1 VAGKDLIDLGKY
13 NDPSKFRA
21 PSMFD
26 NAGSVLQQLI
36 NQEVTGLDGTQHA
49 NFDSIVKKYPNISK
63 EIVVALIRQGAN
75 ANTPGIDKVVSLDGV
90 NQAMTAAT
98 AIKKLPS
105 LAEKDK
111 NFLSIV
117 KDAIYGG
124 LKGTTRL
131 GFAALRSPYDYLT
144 TLSRDVYAAS
154 KGEVGI
160 DQILKDVN
168 PSGLVGSSTLLGAL
182 SRDAL
187 DGKGVS
193 TGSGFFISPES
204 RVGKQQAKAMG
215 AYGRIN
221 GQSYTIGRGLLK
233 TVGADP
239 NSTQYKVLSGIVDAT
254 LNVATDPSTWLG
266 PGALKIVKEGSK
278 VKLAYRGLNPKIS
291 RGGYDLAEAKRIAAE
306 ETRLEQ
312 RAANIKDLE
321 ALPSEKEL
329 LKQRSD
335 AVGNIKRDYDN
346 HYLKAED
353 DYKKSTQPKVYKEEK
368 TATDKFQGLVD
379 LLKVSDVTTPAGVGP
394 KFNFIKTNEVND
406 IIYNSIKT
414 GTQPEILDNLTQ
426 LAADEKNTLN
436 AFDGVF
442 VNELP
447 STGIVFGHS
456 GSYEFALK
464 KGIDKEYKIVN
475 LTEDFTDIA
484 GNTKRAAKE
493 INNRFAL
500 HVELE
505 GLRNSLSLFKEET
518 AVFDRINTQ
527 GFADDLLEGSG
538 KQNLGTFL
546 NEVYRLSMEFDKT
559 GGALA
564 KVVGVVSKIWKA
576 DGFANIRAVHGG
588 TGGFVLNPKVL
599 SGKAIDASTVLG
611 RSLNPEEISAAMLD
625 VEKVVQPSE
634 EVIAKAQ
641 AALDSAKT
649 KRSALDQQIR
659 EIKALRKYVEN
670 DPDLAKEILNNPAYT
685 KLKGV
690 MDLEMQ
696 IGKRKHMAELLKADT
711 GLISNVGGTPV
722 ADITKANK
730 YLLGKRFA
738 VVARLIANESSPSRI
753 SRLFGDKLDMDV
765 IRELTDATTADD
777 VLRVLRK
784 NLGLGDTDPS
794 LARSALLKT
803 ATAIES
809 IQPMIKLS
817 APVSQKMLTQVERM
831 ENLLTRTV
839 VRSVIIPLD
848 DLDRLSKE
856 LRNWMATVKVP
867 ENVINDTIDKLVKA
881 TGTNDRSLR
890 TIRSK
895 IIHDSFTAAH
905 VALVNAHGKG
915 DPKLL
920 EALEK
925 MLQTELRP
933 SGATKNLVEQYV
945 LGGTLPGD
953 AAGVLVYGGDEIPM
967 NGAVYAH
974 QFLDSVVRLPDTQP
988 IVRALMKYTKSGPLV
1003 GTQAAIDQFATEAA
1017 SFWKTTQLAFRISY
1031 MLRNVG
1037 EMQFRQYLSG
1047 HDTLLNHPAGYIAML
1062 MADPNG
1068 NAMQKLASI
1077 WAKFENDI
1085 MGNSFKNPQAA
1096 KAATVAIDEHLR
1108 QMSRRVSAG
1117 DARSTD
1123 VKVRMIGKI
1132 YKVIGNTN
1140 ANYHEA
1146 LATSLARFDVDDIM
1160 QLVAK
1165 ADTDVAKN
1173 AIVDKLIA
1181 NETVK
1186 INNFDRTDVLKEI
1199 YEASKVTVQ
1208 NRKVSDFATLFLKDP
1223 KLEFSYDNLN
1233 RENIYNWMFDP
1244 NSTAS
1249 YENALVNLMG
1259 AGEKGI
1265 YIRKLLADGMVV
1277 VPGKKGDEVI
1287 RMPRYRDM
1295 NKYED
1300 MDEADKAFKAQ
1311 LVKHFP
1317 SNEMPGGK
1325 AIYADTKTLLA
1336 AEDKKLKQMVN
1347 TFFEISA
1354 KLENLVNFGP
1364 EYRMAYWD
1372 YIGRYAPSMSVAD
1385 LEKLQENAF
1394 KTLVKIRVPNA
1405 SGKMIAVGKK
1415 HPTISIINRE
1425 IKKRKNDPIKAKGI
1439 MSLDNVN
1446 DTAARKASLYVKDL
1460 FYDANN
1466 QIDAANKLR
1475 LIFPFVQAWGNT
1487 IRKWGELGVQNP
1499 VKVIRFAKGFD
1510 ALTKPGTGA
1519 IYDLTNTNY
1528 DEEQG
1533 FFYKDEFGT
1542 QRFRYP
1548 LSGLFGG
1555 FAGMAQ
1561 GKFPKDAL
1569 NLTAPVQSLNLAFG
1583 SVNPGFPGLGPTI
1596 SSPFLISGKSQA
1608 FGPQWDFMRNIL
1620 FPFGEPGGKGVGALP
1635 QILLPAWLNKSFLY
1649 LINDQTMVERGVK
1662 DWAGYLASTQDYG
1675 DNPFAN
1681 DASRTALFADAE
1693 GMSRWTGLFTALFQ
1707 SIAPATPSQDVLAR
1721 IKTPENKYKFISQTV
1736 LYKAWDEISTANP
1749 GNYPEAIAQF
1759 MDKFGKENILPI
1771 ISGSTKSIT
1780 GTDDAWSFL
1789 NQNPEMAT
1797 KYATKDADVIPYFF
1811 PGGESAVSY
1820 YNWQTA
1826 TSRREK
1832 LSSEEIAAAAEELV
1846 YKSELSQIGKE
1857 QAENTYSDVWYTEQV
1872 IALNKA
1878 YGNAPTSNIIT
1889 GRQEAR
1895 AANVGKALKEEA
1907 FKMSP
1912 IYNEVKEFYAAYD
1925 NAIKQLQF
1933 YKTTA
1938 NPDLGSSAPL
1948 NTRYREELQT
1958 LGTKLMLE
1966 NPAFSRMYYSVFA
1979 NLLKKT
1985 VNK

>member
-1 VAGKDLIDLGKY
+1 MANPLIDLGKY

-21 PSMFD
+21 PGMFD
-26 NAGSVLQQLI
+26 NAGSTLQQLI
-36 NQEVTGLDGTQHA
+36 NQEIAGLDGSQHA
-49 NFDSIVKKYPNISK
+49 NFDSIVKKYPHISK
-63 EIVVALIRQGAN
+63 EIVVSLIRHGAN
-75 ANTPGIDKVVSLDGV
+75 ADTPGIDKVVSLDGV
-90 NQAMTAAT
+90 NQAMSAAT

-105 LAEKDK
+105 LAAKDK
-111 NFLSIV
+111 NFVSTV

-131 GFAALRSPYDYLT
+131 GFAALRTPYDYLT
-144 TLSRDVYAAS
+144 TLGRDVYAAS
-154 KGEVGI
+154 KGELGA
-160 DQILKDVN
+160 DQILKDV
-168 PSGLVGSSTLLGAL
+168 SGAGLFSPTTQLGAL
-182 SRDAL
+182 GRDMFN
-187 DGKGVS
+187 GGGVS

-204 RVGKQQAKAMG
+204 GVGKEQAKAMG

-221 GQSYTIGRGLLK
+221 GQSFTLGRGLLK
-233 TVGADP
+233 TVGANP
-239 NSTQYKVLSGIVDAT
+239 NSTEYKILSGLVDAT

-266 PGALKIVKEGSK
+266 PGAIKIVKEGSK
-278 VKLAYRGLNPKIS
+278 IKLAF
-291 RGGYDLAEAKRIAAE
+291 RGGSLNKTARGGQDLAEAKRISAE

-312 RAANIKDLE
+312 RAADIKDLE

-335 AVGNIKRDYDN
+335 ELGNIKREYDN
-346 HYLKAED
+346 HYMKAED
-353 DYKKSTQPKVYKEEK
+353 AYQKSTQPKVYKEEK
-368 TATDKFQGLVD
+368 TAEAKLQGLSD
-379 LLKVSDVTTPAGVGP
+379 LLKVSDVATPGGVGP
-394 KFNFIKTNEVND
+394 KFNFIESTEINKV
-406 IIYNSIKT
+406 IYDSIKT
-414 GTQPEILDNLTQ
+414 GDQAGILDNLSQ

-447 STGIVFGHS
+447 SNGITFGHS

-464 KGIDKEYKIVN
+464 KGIDKDYKLVN

-493 INNRFAL
+493 INNRLSL

-505 GLRNSLSLFKEET
+505 GLRSSLSIFPEEA
-518 AVFDRINTQ
+518 AVLDRLSTQ
-527 GFADDLLEGSG
+527 GFADDLLEGAG

-546 NEVYRLSMEFDKT
+546 NEAYKLSTEFDKT
-559 GGALA
+559 GGALSQIVNA
-564 KVVGVVSKIWKA
+564 VSKIWKA

-611 RSLNPEEISAAMLD
+611 RSLNPEEVAGAMLD

-641 AALDSAKT
+641 IALDAAKT
-649 KRSALDQQIR
+649 NRAGLDQRIR
-659 EIKALRKYVEN
+659 EVRALRKHVEN
-670 DPDLAKEILNNPAYT
+670 DPELANQILNNPAYT
-685 KLKGV
+685 ELKGV

-696 IGKRKHMAELLKADT
+696 IGKRRHMAELLKADS
-711 GLISNVGGTPV
+711 GLISNIGGTPV

-738 VVARLIANESSPSRI
+738 VIARLVANESSPSKI

-765 IRELTDATTADD
+765 VKELTDAGTADD

-784 NLGLGDTDPS
+784 NLGLGDTDPNI
-794 LARSALLKT
+794 ARSALLK
-803 ATAIES
+803 ANVAIES
-809 IQPMIKLS
+809 LQPIIKLS
-817 APVSQKMLTQVERM
+817 TPINQKMLAGVERM
-831 ENLLTRTV
+831 ENLLTRSV
-839 VRSVIIPLD
+839 VRSVIVPLD
-848 DLDRLSKE
+848 DLDRLAKE
-856 LRNWMATVKVP
+856 LRNWMSVVKVP
-867 ENVINDTIDKLVKA
+867 EVIINDTIDKLVKA
-881 TGTNDRSLR
+881 TGTNSRSLR

-895 IIHDSFTAAH
+895 IIQDSFSAAH
-905 VALVNAHGKG
+905 VAMVNAYAKG

-920 EALEK
+920 EILER
-925 MLQTELRP
+925 ELRA
-933 SGATKNLVEQYV
+933 SGQTKNLVEQYP
-945 LGGTLPGD
+945 LNSSLPGD
-953 AAGVLVYGGDEIPM
+953 VAGVMVHEGKQIDM

-974 QFLDSVVRLPDTQP
+974 QFLDSVVRLPDTKP
-988 IVRALMKYTKSGPLV
+988 IVRAIQNYTKSGPLI
-1003 GTQAAIDQFATEAA
+1003 GTRNALDLFATEAA
-1017 SFWKTTQLAFRISY
+1017 SVWKTTQLAFRVSY

-1068 NAMQKLASI
+1068 NAWQKFAST
-1077 WAKFENDI
+1077 WAKYENDI
-1085 MGNSFKNPQAA
+1085 LGNSFKNPQAA
-1096 KAATVAIDEHLR
+1096 KTATAAIDEHLR
-1108 QMSRRVSAG
+1108 QMGRQVSAG

-1132 YKVIGNTN
+1132 YKIINSAD

-1146 LATSLARFDVDDIM
+1146 LATTLSRFDVDDIM

-1181 NETVK
+1181 NETIK

-1199 YEASKVTVQ
+1199 YDASRVTVQ

-1244 NSTAS
+1244 KSSAS
-1249 YENALVNLMG
+1249 YETALVNIMG
-1259 AGEKGI
+1259 TGEKGI
-1265 YIRKLLADGMVV
+1265 YLRKLLADGVVV
-1277 VPGKKGDEVI
+1277 VPGKKGDEII

-1295 NKYED
+1295 GKYED
-1300 MDEADKAFKAQ
+1300 MDAADKAFKSQ

-1317 SNEMPGGK
+1317 SEAMPGGK
-1325 AIYADTKTLLA
+1325 AIYADTKTLMA
-1336 AEDKKLKQMVN
+1336 AEESKLKQMVN
-1347 TFFEISA
+1347 TFFTISA

-1372 YIGRYAPSMSVAD
+1372 HIGRYAPSMSVAD
-1385 LEKLQENAF
+1385 LETLQKNAF
-1394 KTLVKIRVPNA
+1394 ETLVKIRVPNS
-1405 SGKMIAVGKK
+1405 SGKLIAVGKK

-1425 IKKRKNDPIKAKGI
+1425 IRKRKNDPIKSKGI
-1439 MSLDNVN
+1439 MSIENVN

-1499 VKVIRFAKGFD
+1499 VKVIRFGKSFD
-1510 ALTKPGTGA
+1510 ALTKPGSGA

-1528 DEEQG
+1528 DESQG

-1583 SVNPGFPGLGPTI
+1583 SVNPGFPGLGIAI
-1596 SSPFLISGKSQA
+1596 STPFLMSGKSQA
-1608 FGPQWDFMRNIL
+1608 FGPGWDFMRNIL
-1620 FPFGEPGGKGVGALP
+1620 FPFGEPGSKGVGALT
-1635 QILLPAWLNKSFLY
+1635 QIVLPAWLNKSFLY
-1649 LINDQTMVERGVK
+1649 AINDQTMVERGVK

-1681 DASRTALFADAE
+1681 DSARTKLFADAE

-1707 SIAPATPSQDVLAR
+1707 SIAPATPSQEVLAR
-1721 IKTPENKYKFISQTV
+1721 IKTPENKYNFISQTI

-1749 GNYPEAIAQF
+1749 GNYPEAVAQF

-1771 ISGSTKSIT
+1771 ISGSTKSVT
-1780 GTDDAWSFL
+1780 GTQDAWSFL
-1789 NQNPEMAT
+1789 NKNPEMAS
-1797 KYATKDADVIPYFF
+1797 KYATKDADVVPYFF
-1811 PGGESAVSY
+1811 PGGEAAVSY
-1820 YNWQTA
+1820 YNWQSITG
-1826 TSRREK
+1826 RREK
-1832 LSSEEIAAAAEELV
+1832 LNPEQISAAAEELV
-1846 YKSELSQIGKE
+1846 YKAELSQIGKE
-1857 QAENTYSDVWYTEQV
+1857 QAANAYSDVWYTEQV
-1872 IALNKA
+1872 IALNNK
-1878 YGNAPTSNIIT
+1878 YGNAPTSNVIT

-1895 AANVGKALKEEA
+1895 AAAVGKALKDEA

-1912 IYNEVKEFYAAYD
+1912 IYTETKEFYDSYD
-1925 NAIKQLQF
+1925 NAIKQLQSARV
-1933 YKTTA
+1933 TP
-1938 NPDLGSSAPL
+1938 NPDLGSSFWL
-1948 NTRYREELQT
+1948 NTKYREELQT
-1958 LGTKLMLE
+1958 LGNKLMLE

-1985 VNK
+1985 EK

>member
-1 VAGKDLIDLGKY
+1 VASKDLIDLGKY
-13 NDPSKFRA
+13 NNPSKFRA

-36 NQEVTGLDGTQHA
+36 NQEIAGLDGSQNA
-49 NFDSIVKKYPNISK
+49 NFDSIVKKYPHISK
-63 EIVVALIRQGAN
+63 EIVVSLVRHGAN
-75 ANTPGIDKVVSLDGV
+75 ADTPGIDKVVSLDGV

-105 LAEKDK
+105 LAEKDS
-111 NFLSIV
+111 NFFSNV

-124 LKGTTRL
+124 LKGTTRV
-131 GFAALRSPYDYLT
+131 GFAALRTPYDYLT
-144 TLSRDVYAAS
+144 TLGRDVYAAS
-154 KGEVGI
+154 RGEIGI
-160 DQILKDVN
+160 KDA
-168 PSGLVGSSTLLGAL
+168 LTGSSALGFFSPTTALGAL
-182 SRDAL
+182 GRDVL
-187 DGKGVS
+187 DGGGVS

-221 GQSYTIGRGLLK
+221 GQSFTIGRGLLK
-233 TVGADP
+233 TVGANP
-239 NSTQYKVLSGIVDAT
+239 NSTEYKILSGIVDAT

-266 PGALKIVKEGSK
+266 PGALKVVKEGSR
-278 VKLAYRGLNPKIS
+278 VKLAFRGGSLNKTS
-291 RGGYDLAEAKRIAAE
+291 RGGQDLAEAKRISAE

-312 RAANIKDLE
+312 RAADIKDLD

-335 AVGNIKRDYDN
+335 ALGDIKREYDN
-346 HYLKAED
+346 HYMKAED
-353 DYKKSTQPKVYKEEK
+353 AYKKSTQPKIYKEEK
-368 TATDKFQGLVD
+368 TAEAKLQGLND
-379 LLKVSDVTTPAGVGP
+379 LLEVSDVPTPFGTAP
-394 KFNFIKTNEVND
+394 KVSIEASEVNKV
-406 IIYNSIKT
+406 IYDSIKA
-414 GTQPEILDNLTQ
+414 GDQASILDNLAQ

-436 AFDGVF
+436 AFDGIHL
-442 VNELP
+442 NELP
-447 STGIVFGHS
+447 FEGVTFGSS
-456 GSYEFALK
+456 GTYELAVK
-464 KGIDKEYKIVN
+464 KGTTKKYNIVN

-484 GNTKRAAKE
+484 GDTKRAAKE
-493 INNRFAL
+493 INNRVSL
-500 HVELE
+500 HSQLEEL
-505 GLRNSLSLFKEET
+505 RMFSIFDEEV
-518 AVFDRINTQ
+518 AVFDRLNTQ
-527 GFADDLLEGSG
+527 GFVDDLLEGAG
-538 KQNLGTFL
+538 NQNLGTFL
-546 NEVYRLSMEFDKT
+546 NEVYKLSMEFDKT

-564 KVVGVVSKIWKA
+564 QIVNIVSKIWKV
-576 DGFANIRAVHGG
+576 DGFENIRAVHGG
-588 TGGFVLNPKVL
+588 TGGFVLDPKVL
-599 SGKAIDASTVLG
+599 KGKAIDASTVLG
-611 RSLNPEEISAAMLD
+611 RSLNPQETAAAMLD

-641 AALDSAKT
+641 IELDAAKT
-649 KRSALDQQIR
+649 KRSVLDQQIR

-670 DPDLAKEILNNPAYT
+670 DPDLAKEILNNPEYT

-711 GLISNVGGTPV
+711 GLISGIGGTPV

-765 IRELTDATTADD
+765 VRELTDAGTADD
-777 VLRVLRK
+777 VLRVLRR

-794 LARSALLKT
+794 TARSALLRT
-803 ATAIES
+803 ATAIERV
-809 IQPMIKLS
+809 QPIIKLS
-817 APVSQKMLTQVERM
+817 APVSQKMLAQVERM
-831 ENLLTRTV
+831 ENLLTRVV
-839 VRSVIIPLD
+839 VRSVIVPLD

-867 ENVINDTIDKLVKA
+867 ESVINDTIDKLVKA

-905 VALVNAHGKG
+905 VAMVNAYGKG

-920 EALEK
+920 EELEK
-925 MLQTELRP
+925 MLKTELRP
-933 SGATKNLVEQYV
+933 TGATKNLVNQYV

-953 AAGVLVYGGDEIPM
+953 APGVLVHNGAQIDM
-967 NGAVYAH
+967 NGAVYAS

-988 IVRALMKYTKSGPLV
+988 IIRALMKYTKSGPLI
-1003 GTQAAIDQFATEAA
+1003 GTRAALDIFATEAA
-1017 SFWKTTQLAFRISY
+1017 SVWKTTQLAFRISY

-1062 MADPNG
+1062 LADPNG
-1068 NAMQKLASI
+1068 SAWQKFAAT
-1077 WAKFENDI
+1077 WAKYENDI
-1085 MGNSFKNPQAA
+1085 LGNSFKNPQQA

-1132 YKVIGNTN
+1132 YRVVGNAD

-1146 LATSLARFDVDDIM
+1146 LATSLNRFDVDDIM

-1173 AIVDKLIA
+1173 AIVDQLIA
-1181 NETVK
+1181 NETIR

-1199 YEASKVTVQ
+1199 YEASRIDVQ
-1208 NRKVSDFATLFLKDP
+1208 NRNISDFKALFLKDP
-1223 KLEFSYDNLN
+1223 NLEFSYDNLN
-1233 RENIYNWMFDP
+1233 RENIYNWMFSAD
-1244 NSTAS
+1244 STAS
-1249 YENALVNLMG
+1249 YENALINLMG
-1259 AGEKGI
+1259 TGAKGI
-1265 YIRKLLADGMVV
+1265 YIRKLLADGVVV

-1300 MDEADKAFKAQ
+1300 MDAADKAFKAQ
-1311 LVKHFP
+1311 LVKHF
-1317 SNEMPGGK
+1317 SSEEMPGGK
-1325 AIYADTKTLLA
+1325 ALYADTKTLLA
-1336 AEDKKLKQMVN
+1336 AEESKLKQWVN

-1372 YIGRYAPSMSVAD
+1372 FIGRYAPSMSVAD
-1385 LEKLQENAF
+1385 LEKLQKNAF
-1394 KTLVKIRVPNA
+1394 ETLVKIRVPNS

-1425 IKKRKNDPIKAKGI
+1425 IRKRKSDPIKAKGI
-1439 MSLDNVN
+1439 MSIDDVN
-1446 DTAARKASLYVKDL
+1446 DTAARQASLYVKNL

-1487 IRKWGELGVQNP
+1487 IKKWGELGVQNP
-1499 VKVIRFAKGFD
+1499 VKVIRFGKSYE
-1510 ALTKPGTGA
+1510 ALTKPGSSA

-1533 FFYKDEFGT
+1533 FFYKDEYGT

-1583 SVNPGFPGLGPTI
+1583 SVNPGFPGLGPAI
-1596 SSPFLISGKSQA
+1596 STPFLMTGKSQA
-1608 FGPQWDFMRNIL
+1608 FGPTYDFMRNIL
-1620 FPFGEPGGKGVGALP
+1620 FPFGEPGGKGIGALP

-1675 DNPFAN
+1675 KNPFAD
-1681 DASRTALFADAE
+1681 DAARTKLFADAE
-1693 GMSRWTGLFTALFQ
+1693 GMSRWVGFLTSLFQ

-1721 IKTPENKYKFISQTV
+1721 IKTSDGKYNFISQTV
-1736 LYKAWDEISTANP
+1736 LYKAWDEISKANP
-1749 GNYPEAIAQF
+1749 GNYPEAVAQF

-1780 GTDDAWSFL
+1780 GTQDAWSFL
-1789 NQNPEMAT
+1789 NKNPEMAD
-1797 KYATKDADVIPYFF
+1797 KFATKDADVIPYFF

-1820 YNWQTA
+1820 YNWQNA
-1826 TSRREK
+1826 TGRREK
-1832 LSSEEIAAAAEELV
+1832 LSTEEIAAAAEELV

-1857 QAENTYSDVWYTEQV
+1857 QADNAYSDVWYTEQV
-1872 IALNKA
+1872 IALNKRYDA
-1878 YGNAPTSNIIT
+1878 APTSNIIS
-1889 GRQEAR
+1889 GRQEKR
-1895 AANVGKALKEEA
+1895 AQEIGRALKEKA
-1907 FKMSP
+1907 FEMSP
-1912 IYNEVKEFYAAYD
+1912 IYNETKEFYDAYD
-1925 NAIKQLQF
+1925 NAIKQLQESRV
-1933 YKTTA
+1933 TA
-1938 NPDLGSSAPL
+1938 NPDLGSSFWL
-1948 NTRYREELQT
+1948 NTKYREELQT
-1958 LGTKLMLE
+1958 LGNKLMLD

-1985 VNK
+1985 EDK

>member
-1 VAGKDLIDLGKY
+1 MANKNLIDLGKY

-21 PSMFD
+21 PGIFD
-26 NAGSVLQQLI
+26 NSGSVLQQLI
-36 NQEVTGLDGTQHA
+36 NQEIAGLDGSQHA
-49 NFDSIVKKYPNISK
+49 NFDSIVKKYPHISK
-63 EIVVALIRQGAN
+63 EIVVSLIRHGAN
-75 ANTPGIDKVVSLDGV
+75 ADTPGIDKVVSLDGV

-98 AIKKLPS
+98 AIKKLPA
-105 LAEKDK
+105 LAAKDK
-111 NFLSIV
+111 NFFSTV
-117 KDAIYGG
+117 KDALYGG
-124 LKGTTRL
+124 LKGTTRV
-131 GFAALRSPYDYLT
+131 GFAALRAPYDYLT
-144 TLSRDVYAAS
+144 TLGRDVYAAS
-154 KGEVGI
+154 KGEVGLG
-160 DQILKDVN
+160 QIVKDA
-168 PSGLVGSSTLLGAL
+168 SGAGLFNQSTTFGAL
-182 SRDAL
+182 TRDMF
-187 DGKGVS
+187 DGDGVS

-221 GQSYTIGRGLLK
+221 GQSFTIGRGLLK
-233 TVGADP
+233 TVGANP
-239 NSTQYKVLSGIVDAT
+239 NSTQYKILSGIVDAT

-266 PGALKIVKEGSK
+266 PGALKVVKEGSK
-278 VKLAYRGLNPKIS
+278 VKLAF
-291 RGGYDLAEAKRIAAE
+291 RGGSLNKTARGGQDLAEAKRLAAE
-306 ETRLEQ
+306 ETRLEK
-312 RAANIKDLE
+312 RAADIKDLE
-321 ALPSEKEL
+321 AMPTNKEL

-335 AVGNIKRDYDN
+335 ALGNIKRDYDN

-353 DYKKSTQPKVYKEEK
+353 DYQKATQPKIHKEEK
-368 TATDKFQGLVD
+368 TAEAKLQGLND
-379 LLKVSDVTTPAGVGP
+379 LLKISDVPTLGKVGP
-394 KFNFIKTNEVND
+394 KVSIEADEVNKV
-406 IIYNSIKT
+406 IYDSIKT
-414 GTQPEILDNLTQ
+414 GNQAGILDNLSQ

-436 AFDGVF
+436 AFNGIF

-447 STGIVFGHS
+447 STAVTFGSS
-456 GSYEFALK
+456 GNLEFALK
-464 KGIDKEYKIVN
+464 KGVSREYKIVN

-484 GNTKRAAKE
+484 NNTKKAAKE
-493 INNRFAL
+493 INNRLMF
-500 HVELE
+500 HTKLE
-505 GLRNSLSLFKEET
+505 ELRNGFSLFPEEV
-518 AVFDRINTQ
+518 AVFDRLNTQ
-527 GFADDLLEGSG
+527 GFVDDLIEGSG
-538 KQNLGTFL
+538 RQNLGTFL
-546 NEVYRLSMEFDKT
+546 NEAYTLSMEFDKT
-559 GGALA
+559 GGALTQIV
-564 KVVGVVSKIWKA
+564 KVISKIWKA
-576 DGFANIRAVHGG
+576 DGFENIRAVHGG
-588 TGGFVLNPKVL
+588 TGGYVLNTQVL

-611 RSLNPEEISAAMLD
+611 RSLNPQETAAAMLD
-625 VEKVVQPSE
+625 VERVVQPSE

-641 AALDSAKT
+641 IALDSAKAN
-649 KRSALDQQIR
+649 RAGLDQRIR
-659 EIKALRKYVEN
+659 EVKALRKYVEN
-670 DPDLAKEILNNPAYT
+670 DPELATQILNNPAYT
-685 KLKGV
+685 ELKGV

-696 IGKRKHMAELLKADT
+696 IGKRKHLAEEIKADT
-711 GLISNVGGTPV
+711 GLISHIGGTPV
-722 ADITKANK
+722 ADMTKANK

-738 VVARLIANESSPSRI
+738 VIARLLANESSPSKI
-753 SRLFGDKLDMDV
+753 SRLFNNKLDMDV
-765 IRELTDATTADD
+765 VRELTDATTADD
-777 VLRVLRK
+777 VLRVLRR
-784 NLGLGDTDPS
+784 NLGLGDTDPN
-794 LARSALLKT
+794 LARSALLK
-803 ATAIES
+803 ANVAIES
-809 IQPMIKLS
+809 LQPIIKLS
-817 APVSQKMLTQVERM
+817 TPVSQKMLAGVERM

-839 VRSVIIPLD
+839 VRSVIVPLD

-856 LRNWMATVKVP
+856 LRNWMAVVKVP
-867 ENVINDTIDKLVKA
+867 ESVIDETIDKLVKA
-881 TGTNDRSLR
+881 TGTNSRSLR

-895 IIHDSFTAAH
+895 IIQDSFSAAH
-905 VALVNAHGKG
+905 VAMVNAYGKG

-920 EALEK
+920 EILER
-925 MLQTELRP
+925 ELRA
-933 SGATKNLVEQYV
+933 SGQTKNLVEQYP
-945 LGGTLPGD
+945 LNSSLPSD
-953 AAGVLVYGGDEIPM
+953 VAGVMVHEGNQIPM

-974 QFLDSVVRLPDTQP
+974 QFLDSVVRLPDTKP
-988 IVRALMKYTKSGPLV
+988 IVRAIQNYTKSGPLV
-1003 GTQAAIDQFATEAA
+1003 GTRNALDLFATEAA
-1017 SFWKTTQLAFRISY
+1017 SVWKTTQLAFRVSY

-1062 MADPNG
+1062 LADPNG
-1068 NAMQKLASI
+1068 NAWQKFAST
-1077 WAKFENDI
+1077 WAKYENDI
-1085 MGNSFKNPQAA
+1085 LGNSFKNPQAA

-1132 YKVIGNTN
+1132 YKIINN
-1140 ANYHEA
+1140 MDPNYHEA
-1146 LATSLARFDVDDIM
+1146 LATSLNRFDVDDIM

-1165 ADTDVAKN
+1165 ADTDAAKN

-1181 NETVK
+1181 NETIR
-1186 INNFDRTDVLKEI
+1186 INNFDRTDILKEI
-1199 YEASKVTVQ
+1199 YDASRVNVQ
-1208 NRKVSDFATLFLKDP
+1208 NRKVSDFATLFLKNP

-1244 NSTAS
+1244 NSSAS
-1249 YENALVNLMG
+1249 YETALVNLMG
-1259 AGEKGI
+1259 TGEKGI
-1265 YIRKLLADGMVV
+1265 YIRKLLADGVVV
-1277 VPGKKGDEVI
+1277 VPGKKGNEII

-1295 NKYED
+1295 GKYED
-1300 MDEADKAFKAQ
+1300 MDLADKAFKAQ

-1317 SNEMPGGK
+1317 SEAMPGGK

-1336 AEDKKLKQMVN
+1336 AEESKLKQMVN
-1347 TFFEISA
+1347 AFFEVSA

-1372 YIGRYAPSMSVAD
+1372 HIGRYAPSMSVDD
-1385 LEKLQENAF
+1385 LKALQKNAF
-1394 KTLVKIRVPNA
+1394 KTLVKIRVPNS

-1425 IKKRKNDPIKAKGI
+1425 IRKRQNDPIKAKGV
-1439 MSLDNVN
+1439 MSIDDVN

-1475 LIFPFVQAWGNT
+1475 LIFPFVQAWANT

-1499 VKVIRFAKGFD
+1499 VKVIRFGKSYD
-1510 ALTKPGTGA
+1510 ALTKPGSSA

-1583 SVNPGFPGLGPTI
+1583 SINPGFPGIGPAI
-1596 SSPFLISGKSQA
+1596 STPFLVSGKSQA
-1608 FGPQWDFMRNIL
+1608 FGPGWDFMRDIL
-1620 FPFGEPGGKGVGALP
+1620 FPFGEPGSKGVGALT
-1635 QILLPAWLNKSFLY
+1635 QIVLPAWLNKSFLY
-1649 LINDQTMVERGVK
+1649 AINDQTMVERGVK

-1681 DASRTALFADAE
+1681 DAARTKLFADAE

-1707 SIAPATPSQDVLAR
+1707 SIAPATPSQDVLAAV
-1721 IKTPENKYKFISQTV
+1721 KTPEGKYNFVSQTV
-1736 LYKAWDEISTANP
+1736 LYKAWDEISKANP
-1749 GNYPEAIAQF
+1749 GNYPEAVAQF

-1789 NQNPEMAT
+1789 NKNPKIAE
-1797 KYATKDADVIPYFF
+1797 KYATKDADVVPYFF
-1811 PGGESAVSY
+1811 PGGEAAVSY
-1820 YNWQTA
+1820 YNWQNT
-1826 TSRREK
+1826 TGRREK
-1832 LSSEEIAAAAEELV
+1832 LSTEEIAAAAEELV
-1846 YKSELSQIGKE
+1846 YKSELSQISRE

-1872 IALNKA
+1872 IALNKR
-1878 YGNAPTSNIIT
+1878 YGNAPTSNVIT

-1912 IYNEVKEFYAAYD
+1912 IYSETKEFYAAYN
-1925 NAIKQLQF
+1925 NAIEQLQSARV
-1933 YKTTA
+1933 TP
-1938 NPDLGSSAPL
+1938 NPDLGSSFWL
-1948 NTRYREELQT
+1948 NTKYREELQT
-1958 LGTKLMLE
+1958 LGNELMLQ

-1985 VNK
+1985 ETK

>member
-1 VAGKDLIDLGKY
+1 MAGKDLIDLGKY

-26 NAGSVLQQLI
+26 NPGSVLQQLI
-36 NQEVTGLDGTQHA
+36 NQEIAGLDGSQHA
-49 NFDSIVKKYPNISK
+49 NFDSIIKKYPHISK

-111 NFLSIV
+111 NFLSTV

-124 LKGTTRL
+124 LKGTTRV
-131 GFAALRSPYDYLT
+131 GFAALRTPYDYLT
-144 TLSRDVYAAS
+144 TIGRNAYAMTQGE
-154 KGEVGI
+154 KGAGEAFI
-160 DQILKDVN
+160 KDIN
-168 PSGLVGSSTLLGAL
+168 PLTMLTGESTTLGAL
-182 SRDAL
+182 GRDMF
-187 DGKGVS
+187 DGDGVS

-221 GQSYTIGRGLLK
+221 GQSFTIGRGLLK

-239 NSTQYKVLSGIVDAT
+239 NSTQYKILSGIVDAT

-266 PGALKIVKEGSK
+266 PGALKVVKEGSK
-278 VKLAYRGLNPKIS
+278 VKLAFRGLNPKIS

-306 ETRLEQ
+306 ETRLER
-312 RAANIKDLE
+312 RAADIKDLE

-329 LKQRSD
+329 LKQRSNALGD
-335 AVGNIKRDYDN
+335 IKRDYDN
-346 HYLKAED
+346 HYMKAED
-353 DYKKSTQPKVYKEEK
+353 AYKKSTQPKVYKEEK
-368 TATDKFQGLVD
+368 TAAAKLQGLND
-379 LLKVSDVTTPAGVGP
+379 LLKISDVPTPGGVGP
-394 KFNFIKTNEVND
+394 KVGIQANEVND
-406 IIYNSIKT
+406 VIYNSIKS
-414 GTQPEILDNLTQ
+414 GSQAGILDNLTQ

-436 AFDGVF
+436 AFDGIF

-447 STGIVFGHS
+447 STGVTFGSS
-456 GSYEFALK
+456 GSYEFAVK
-464 KGIDKEYKIVN
+464 KGISKEYKIVD
-475 LTEDFTDIA
+475 LAEDFTEIA
-484 GNTKRAAKE
+484 GNNKRAARE
-493 INNRFAL
+493 MNNRLAL
-500 HVELE
+500 HTELE
-505 GLRNSLSLFKEET
+505 KLRNGLSLFEEEV
-518 AVFDRINTQ
+518 AVFDRLNTQ
-527 GFADDLLEGSG
+527 GFVDDLIEGSG
-538 KQNLGTFL
+538 RLNLGTFL
-546 NEVYRLSMEFDKT
+546 NEVYKVSMEFDKT

-564 KVVGVVSKIWKA
+564 QIVNVVSKIWKA
-576 DGFANIRAVHGG
+576 DGFANIRSVHGG

-611 RSLNPEEISAAMLD
+611 KSLNPQEAAAAMLD

-641 AALDSAKT
+641 IALDGAKT
-649 KRSALDQQIR
+649 KRDGLDQQIR

-670 DPDLAKEILNNPAYT
+670 DPDLAKEILNNPEYT

-696 IGKRKHMAELLKADT
+696 IGKRRHMAELLKADT
-711 GLISNVGGTPV
+711 GLISGIGGTPV

-765 IRELTDATTADD
+765 VRELTDAGTADD
-777 VLRVLRK
+777 VLRVLRR

-794 LARSALLKT
+794 LARSALLK
-803 ATAIES
+803 ANVAIES
-809 IQPMIKLS
+809 MQPIIKLS
-817 APVSQKMLTQVERM
+817 TPVSQKMLAQVERM
-831 ENLLTRTV
+831 ENALTRVV
-839 VRSVIIPLD
+839 VRSVILPLD
-848 DLDRLSKE
+848 DLDRLSKG
-856 LRNWMATVKVP
+856 LRDWMSVVKIP
-867 ENVINDTIDKLVKA
+867 ENIIDETIDELVKA
-881 TGTNDRSLR
+881 TGTTTRSVKA
-890 TIRSK
+890 IRSK
-895 IIHDSFTAAH
+895 IVQDAFTKAH
-905 VALVNAHGKG
+905 VELVNRHAKG
-915 DPKLL
+915 NPELL
-920 EALEK
+920 KILEDQMRIAGDVK
-925 MLQTELRP
+925 NIDTKYIFDSKIPADRQGVMISDGTTHEMI
-933 SGATKNLVEQYV
+933 GA
-945 LGGTLPGD
+945 
-953 AAGVLVYGGDEIPM
+953 A
-967 NGAVYAH
+967 YAH
-974 QFLDSVVRLPDTQP
+974 QFLDSVVRLPDTKP
-988 IVRALMKYTKSGPLV
+988 IVRALERYMKAGPLV
-1003 GTQAAIDQFATEAA
+1003 DARANGKAFADEVA
-1017 SFWKTTQLAFRISY
+1017 SVWKTTQLAFRISY

-1047 HDTLLNHPAGYIAML
+1047 HDTLLNHPIGYIAML

-1068 NAMQKLASI
+1068 SAWQKFAST
-1077 WAKFENDI
+1077 WAKYENDI
-1085 MGNSFKNPQAA
+1085 LGNSFKNPQAA

-1123 VKVRMIGKI
+1123 VKVRMIGRI
-1132 YKVIGNTN
+1132 YKVIKNSD

-1165 ADTDVAKN
+1165 ADTDAAKN

-1181 NETVK
+1181 NEVVK
-1186 INNFDRTDVLKEI
+1186 INNVDRTDILKEI
-1199 YEASKVTVQ
+1199 YEASRVTVQ
-1208 NRKVSDFATLFLKDP
+1208 NRKVSDFATLFLINP

-1244 NSTAS
+1244 NSAAS

-1259 AGEKGI
+1259 TGEKGI
-1265 YIRKLLADGMVV
+1265 YIRKLLADGVVV

-1300 MDEADKAFKAQ
+1300 MDAADKAFKAQ
-1311 LVKHFP
+1311 LVKHFTP
-1317 SNEMPGGK
+1317 EEMPGGR
-1325 AIYADTKTLLA
+1325 AIYADTKTLMA
-1336 AEDKKLKQMVN
+1336 AEGKQLQNAVN
-1347 TFFEISA
+1347 AFFEISA

-1372 YIGRYAPSMSVAD
+1372 YIGRYAPAMSVAD
-1385 LEKLQENAF
+1385 LYTLQANAF
-1394 KTLVKIRVPNA
+1394 KTLAKIKV
-1405 SGKMIAVGKK
+1405 SGKVVGKK
-1415 HPTISIINRE
+1415 HPTLSIINRE
-1425 IKKRKNDPIKAKGI
+1425 IRKRENDPIKSKGI
-1439 MSLDNVN
+1439 MSIDNVN
-1446 DTAARKASLYVKDL
+1446 DTAARQASLYVKDL
-1460 FYDANN
+1460 FYNANN

-1499 VKVIRFAKGFD
+1499 TKVIRFAKGFD
-1510 ALTKPGTGA
+1510 SLTKPGSGA

-1555 FAGMAQ
+1555 FAGMTQ

-1583 SVNPGFPGLGPTI
+1583 SVNPGFPGLGPAI
-1596 SSPFLISGKSQA
+1596 STPFLISGKSQA
-1608 FGPQWDFMRNIL
+1608 FGPTYDWMRDIL
-1620 FPFGEPGGKGVGALP
+1620 FPFGEPGGKGVGGLP
-1635 QILLPAWLNKSFLY
+1635 QILLPAWFNKSFLY

-1693 GMSRWTGLFTALFQ
+1693 SMSRWVGLLTSLFQ

-1721 IKTPENKYKFISQTV
+1721 IKTPENKYNFISQTV
-1736 LYKAWDEISTANP
+1736 LYKAWDEISKANP
-1749 GNYPEAIAQF
+1749 GNYPEAVAQF

-1780 GTDDAWSFL
+1780 GTEDAWSFL
-1789 NQNPEMAT
+1789 NKNPQMAD

-1811 PGGESAVSY
+1811 PGGETAVSY
-1820 YNWQTA
+1820 YNWQSA
-1826 TSRREK
+1826 TGRREK
-1832 LSSEEIAAAAEELV
+1832 LSTEEIAAAAEELV
-1846 YKSELSQIGKE
+1846 YKLELSQIGKE

-1872 IALNKA
+1872 IALNKV
-1878 YGNAPTSNIIT
+1878 YGNAPTSNVIT

-1912 IYNEVKEFYAAYD
+1912 IYSETKEFYAAY
-1925 NAIKQLQF
+1925 NHAMQQLSINRV
-1933 YKTTA
+1933 TP

-1948 NTRYREELQT
+1948 NTRYREELQL
-1958 LGTKLMLE
+1958 LGNKLMLE

>member
-1 VAGKDLIDLGKY
+1 MANPLIDLGKY

-36 NQEVTGLDGTQHA
+36 NQEIAGLDGSQNS
-49 NFDSIVKKYPNISK
+49 NFDSIVKKYPHISK
-63 EIVVALIRQGAN
+63 EIVVSLVRHGAN

-105 LAEKDK
+105 LAEKDS
-111 NFLSIV
+111 NFFSNV

-124 LKGTTRL
+124 IKGTTRV
-131 GFAALRSPYDYLT
+131 GFAALRTPYDYLT
-144 TLSRDVYAAS
+144 TLGRDVYAAS
-154 KGEVGI
+154 KGEIGAKEV
-160 DQILKDVN
+160 LKDA
-168 PSGLVGSSTLLGAL
+168 SGLGLFSPTTTFGAL
-182 SRDAL
+182 GRDIL
-187 DGKGVS
+187 DGGGVD

-221 GQSYTIGRGLLK
+221 GQSFTIGRGLLK
-233 TVGADP
+233 TVGANP
-239 NSTQYKVLSGIVDAT
+239 NSTEYKILSGIVDAT

-266 PGALKIVKEGSK
+266 PGALKIVKEGNK
-278 VKLAYRGLNPKIS
+278 AKLAFRGGSLNKTS
-291 RGGYDLAEAKRIAAE
+291 RGGQDLAEAKRISAE
-306 ETRLEQ
+306 ETRLKQ
-312 RAANIKDLE
+312 RAADIKDLE
-321 ALPSEKEL
+321 ELPTEKEL

-335 AVGNIKRDYDN
+335 ALGNIKRDYDN
-346 HYLKAED
+346 HYMKAED
-353 DYKKSTQPKVYKEEK
+353 AYKKSTQPKVYKEEK
-368 TATDKFQGLVD
+368 TAEAKLQGLND
-379 LLKVSDVTTPAGVGP
+379 LLEVSDVRTPFGLAP
-394 KFNFIKTNEVND
+394 KVSIEANEVNKV
-406 IIYNSIKT
+406 IYDSIKA
-414 GTQPEILDNLTQ
+414 GNQAGILDNLAQ

-436 AFDGVF
+436 AFDGIHL
-442 VNELP
+442 NELP
-447 STGIVFGHS
+447 FEGVTFGSS
-456 GSYEFALK
+456 GTYEFAVK
-464 KGIDKEYKIVN
+464 KGITKKYNIVN

-484 GNTKRAAKE
+484 GDTKRAAKE
-493 INNRFAL
+493 INNR
-500 HVELE
+500 
-505 GLRNSLSLFKEET
+505 LSLHSQLEELRMFSIFDEEV
-518 AVFDRINTQ
+518 AVFDRLNTQ
-527 GFADDLLEGSG
+527 GFVDDLLEGAG
-538 KQNLGTFL
+538 NQNLGTFL
-546 NEVYRLSMEFDKT
+546 NEVYKLSMEFDKT

-564 KVVGVVSKIWKA
+564 GIVSIVSKIWKV
-576 DGFANIRAVHGG
+576 DGFENVRAVHGG

-611 RSLNPEEISAAMLD
+611 RSLNPQETAAAMLD

-641 AALDSAKT
+641 IALDAAKT
-649 KRSALDQQIR
+649 KRSGLDQQIR

-670 DPDLAKEILNNPAYT
+670 DPELANEILNNPAYT

-711 GLISNVGGTPV
+711 GLISGIGGTPV

-765 IRELTDATTADD
+765 VRELTDAGTADD
-777 VLRVLRK
+777 VLRVLRR

-794 LARSALLKT
+794 TARSALLKT
-803 ATAIES
+803 ATAIERV
-809 IQPMIKLS
+809 QPMIKLS
-817 APVSQKMLTQVERM
+817 APVSQKMLAQVERM
-831 ENLLTRTV
+831 ENALTRVV
-839 VRSVIIPLD
+839 VRSVIVPLD

-856 LRNWMATVKVP
+856 LRNWMSTVKVP
-867 ENVINDTIDKLVKA
+867 ESVINDTIDKLVKA

-905 VALVNAHGKG
+905 VAMVNAYGKG

-920 EALEK
+920 EKLET
-925 MLQTELRP
+925 MLKTELRP
-933 SGATKNLVEQYV
+933 TGATKNLVNQYV
-945 LGGTLPGD
+945 LGGVLPGD
-953 AAGVLVYGGDEIPM
+953 APGVLVHNAKQIDM
-967 NGAVYAH
+967 NGAVYAS

-988 IVRALMKYTKSGPLV
+988 IVRALMKYTKSGPLI
-1003 GTQAAIDQFATEAA
+1003 GTQAALDIFATEAA
-1017 SFWKTTQLAFRISY
+1017 SVWKTTQLAFRISY

-1062 MADPNG
+1062 LADPNG
-1068 NAMQKLASI
+1068 SAWQKFAAT
-1077 WAKFENDI
+1077 WAKYENDI
-1085 MGNSFKNPQAA
+1085 LGNSFKNPQQA

-1132 YKVIGNTN
+1132 YRVVGNAD

-1146 LATSLARFDVDDIM
+1146 LATSLNRFDVDDIM

-1173 AIVDKLIA
+1173 AIVDQLIA
-1181 NETVK
+1181 NETIR

-1199 YEASKVTVQ
+1199 YDASRVDLQ
-1208 NRKVSDFATLFLKDP
+1208 NRNISDFAALFLKDP

-1233 RENIYNWMFDP
+1233 RENIYNWMFSAD
-1244 NSTAS
+1244 SSAS

-1259 AGEKGI
+1259 TGAKGI
-1265 YIRKLLADGMVV
+1265 YIRKLLADGVVV

-1300 MDEADKAFKAQ
+1300 MDAADKAFKAQ
-1311 LVKHFP
+1311 LVKHF
-1317 SNEMPGGK
+1317 SSDEMPGGK
-1325 AIYADTKTLLA
+1325 ALYADTKTLLA
-1336 AEDKKLKQMVN
+1336 AEESKLKQMVN
-1347 TFFEISA
+1347 AFFEISA
-1354 KLENLVNFGP
+1354 RLENLVNFGP

-1372 YIGRYAPSMSVAD
+1372 FIGRYAPSMSVAD
-1385 LEKLQENAF
+1385 LEKLQKNAF
-1394 KTLVKIRVPNA
+1394 ETLVKIRVPNS

-1425 IKKRKNDPIKAKGI
+1425 IRKRKDDPIKAKGI
-1439 MSLDNVN
+1439 MSINDVN
-1446 DTAARKASLYVKDL
+1446 DTAARQASLYVKNL

-1487 IRKWGELGVQNP
+1487 IKKWGELGVQNP
-1499 VKVIRFAKGFD
+1499 VKVIRFGKSYD
-1510 ALTKPGTGA
+1510 ALTKPGSGA

-1533 FFYKDEFGT
+1533 FFYKDEYGT

-1583 SVNPGFPGLGPTI
+1583 SVNPGFPGLGPAI
-1596 SSPFLISGKSQA
+1596 STPFLMTGKSQA
-1608 FGPQWDFMRNIL
+1608 FGPTYDFMRNIL
-1620 FPFGEPGGKGVGALP
+1620 FPFGEPGGKGIGALP

-1675 DNPFAN
+1675 DNPFA
-1681 DASRTALFADAE
+1681 DDTARTKLFADAE
-1693 GMSRWTGLFTALFQ
+1693 GMSRWVGFLTSLFQ

-1721 IKTPENKYKFISQTV
+1721 IKTSDGKYNFISQTV
-1736 LYKAWDEISTANP
+1736 LYKAWDEISKANP
-1749 GNYPEAIAQF
+1749 GNYPEAVAQF

-1780 GTDDAWSFL
+1780 GTQDAWSFL
-1789 NQNPEMAT
+1789 NKNPEMAD
-1797 KYATKDADVIPYFF
+1797 KFATKDADVIPYFF

-1820 YNWQTA
+1820 YNWQNA
-1826 TSRREK
+1826 TGRREK
-1832 LSSEEIAAAAEELV
+1832 LSTEEIAAAAEELI

-1857 QAENTYSDVWYTEQV
+1857 QADNAYSDVWYTGQV
-1872 IALNKA
+1872 IALNKRYDA
-1878 YGNAPTSNIIT
+1878 APTSNIIS
-1889 GRQEAR
+1889 GRQEKR
-1895 AANVGKALKEEA
+1895 AQEIGRALKEKA
-1907 FKMSP
+1907 FEMSP
-1912 IYNEVKEFYAAYD
+1912 IYSETKEFSAAYD
-1925 NAIKQLQF
+1925 NAMKQLSDARV
-1933 YKTTA
+1933 TP
-1938 NPDLGSSAPL
+1938 NPDLGSSFWL
-1948 NTRYREELQT
+1948 NTKYREELQT
-1958 LGTKLMLE
+1958 LGNKLMLE

-1985 VNK
+1985 EDK

>member
-13 NDPSKFRA
+13 SDPSKFRA
-21 PSMFD
+21 PGMFD

-36 NQEVTGLDGTQHA
+36 NQEVAGLDGSQHA
-49 NFDSIVKKYPNISK
+49 NFDSIVKKYPHLSK
-63 EIVVALIRQGAN
+63 EIVVSLIRQGAN
-75 ANTPGIDKVVSLDGV
+75 ADTPGIDKIVSLDGV
-90 NQAMTAAT
+90 NQALTAAT

-111 NFLSIV
+111 NFLSTV

-124 LKGTTRL
+124 LKGTTRV
-131 GFAALRSPYDYLT
+131 GFAALRTPYDYLT
-144 TLSRDVYAAS
+144 TLGRDVYAAS
-154 KGEVGI
+154 KGEVGLG
-160 DQILKDVN
+160 QIVKDA
-168 PSGLVGSSTLLGAL
+168 SGAGLFNQSTTLGAL
-182 SRDAL
+182 GRDMF
-187 DGKGVS
+187 DGNGVS

-221 GQSYTIGRGLLK
+221 GQSFTIGRGLLK
-233 TVGADP
+233 TVGANP
-239 NSTQYKVLSGIVDAT
+239 NSTQYKILSGIVDAT

-266 PGALKIVKEGSK
+266 PGALKVVKEGSK
-278 VKLAYRGLNPKIS
+278 VKLAF
-291 RGGYDLAEAKRIAAE
+291 RGGSLNKTARGGQDLAEAKRIAAE

-312 RAANIKDLE
+312 RAADIKDLE

-335 AVGNIKRDYDN
+335 ALGNIKRDYDN
-346 HYLKAED
+346 HYMKAED
-353 DYKKSTQPKVYKEEK
+353 AYQKSTQPKIYKEEK
-368 TATDKFQGLVD
+368 TAEAKLQGLND
-379 LLKVSDVTTPAGVGP
+379 LLKVSDVPTPNGVGP
-394 KFNFIKTNEVND
+394 KVGIEAAEVNKV
-406 IIYNSIKT
+406 IYDSIRA
-414 GTQPEILDNLTQ
+414 GDQAGILDNLSQ

-436 AFDGVF
+436 AFDGIF

-447 STGIVFGHS
+447 SAGVTFGHS

-464 KGIDKEYKIVN
+464 KGTTREYKIVN

-484 GNTKRAAKE
+484 DNTKRAAKE
-493 INNRFAL
+493 INNRLAL

-505 GLRNSLSLFKEET
+505 GLRTSLSVFPEEI
-518 AVFDRINTQ
+518 AVFDRLNTQ
-527 GFADDLLEGSG
+527 GFVDDLLEGSG
-538 KQNLGTFL
+538 RQNLGTFL
-546 NEVYRLSMEFDKT
+546 NEVYTLSMEFDKT

-564 KVVGVVSKIWKA
+564 QIVKAVSKIWKA
-576 DGFANIRAVHGG
+576 DGFENIRAIHGG
-588 TGGFVLNPKVL
+588 TGGYVLNPKVV

-611 RSLNPEEISAAMLD
+611 RSLNPQEAAAAMLD

-641 AALDSAKT
+641 MAVDAAKAN
-649 KRSALDQQIR
+649 RAGLDQRIR
-659 EIKALRKYVEN
+659 EIRALRKYVEN
-670 DPDLAKEILNNPAYT
+670 DPDLAKEILNNPAYAE
-685 KLKGV
+685 LKGV

-696 IGKRKHMAELLKADT
+696 IGTRRHMAELLKADT
-711 GLISNVGGTPV
+711 GLVSHVGGTPV

-765 IRELTDATTADD
+765 VRELTDAGTADD
-777 VLRVLRK
+777 VLRVLRR

-794 LARSALLKT
+794 IARSALLKT
-803 ATAIES
+803 NVAIENL
-809 IQPMIKLS
+809 QPMIKLS
-817 APVSQKMLTQVERM
+817 TPVNQKILAGVERM

-839 VRSVIIPLD
+839 VRSVIVPLD

-856 LRNWMATVKVP
+856 LRNWMSTVKVP
-867 ENVINDTIDKLVKA
+867 ENVIDDTIDKLVKA

-905 VALVNAHGKG
+905 VALVNKYGKG

-933 SGATKNLVEQYV
+933 SGATKNLVNQYV

-988 IVRALMKYTKSGPLV
+988 IVRALLKYTKSGPLV
-1003 GTQAAIDQFATEAA
+1003 GTQAAIDQFATEVA
-1017 SFWKTTQLAFRISY
+1017 SVWKTTQLAFRISY

-1068 NAMQKLASI
+1068 NAMQKLAST
-1077 WAKFENDI
+1077 WAKYENDI
-1085 MGNSFKNPQAA
+1085 LGNSFKDPQAA
-1096 KAATVAIDEHLR
+1096 KEATIAIDEHLR

-1165 ADTDVAKN
+1165 ADTQVAKD

-1181 NETVK
+1181 NESVK
-1186 INNFDRTDVLKEI
+1186 INNFDRTDILKEI
-1199 YEASKVTVQ
+1199 YDASRVDVQ
-1208 NRKVSDFATLFLKDP
+1208 NRNISDFKTLFLKDP
-1223 KLEFSYDNLN
+1223 NLEFSYDNLN

-1259 AGEKGI
+1259 TGAKGI
-1265 YIRKLLADGMVV
+1265 YIRKLLADGVVV

-1300 MDEADKAFKAQ
+1300 MDAADKAFKAQ
-1311 LVKHFP
+1311 LVKHFT
-1317 SNEMPGGK
+1317 SEEMPGGK

-1372 YIGRYAPSMSVAD
+1372 YIGRYAPAMSVAD
-1385 LEKLQENAF
+1385 LEKLQKNAF
-1394 KTLVKIRVPNA
+1394 ETLVKIRVPNS
-1405 SGKMIAVGKK
+1405 SGKLIAVGKK

-1425 IKKRKNDPIKAKGI
+1425 IRKRKNDPIKAKGV
-1439 MSLDNVN
+1439 MSIDDVN

-1510 ALTKPGTGA
+1510 SLTKPGSGA
-1519 IYDLTNTNY
+1519 IYDLTNTKY

-1583 SVNPGFPGLGPTI
+1583 SVNPGFPGLGPAI
-1596 SSPFLISGKSQA
+1596 STPFMISGKSQA
-1608 FGPQWDFMRNIL
+1608 FGPGYDWMRNIL
-1620 FPFGEPGGKGVGALP
+1620 FPFGEPGQKGIGAPL
-1635 QILLPAWLNKSFLY
+1635 QIALPAWLNKSILY
-1649 LINDQTMVERGVK
+1649 LINDQTIVERGVK

-1681 DASRTALFADAE
+1681 DAARTKLFADAE
-1693 GMSRWTGLFTALFQ
+1693 GMSRWVGLLTSLFQ
-1707 SIAPATPSQDVLAR
+1707 SIAPATPSQEVLAAV
-1721 IKTPENKYKFISQTV
+1721 KTPEGKYNFVSQTV
-1736 LYKAWDEISTANP
+1736 LYKAWDEISKANP
-1749 GNYPEAIAQF
+1749 GNYPEAVAQF

-1789 NQNPEMAT
+1789 NKNPEMVT

-1811 PGGESAVSY
+1811 PGGEAAVAY
-1820 YNWQTA
+1820 YNWQSA

-1832 LSSEEIAAAAEELV
+1832 LSTEEIASAAEELV
-1846 YKSELSQIGKE
+1846 YKSELAQIGKE
-1857 QAENTYSDVWYTEQV
+1857 QADNTYSDVWYTQQV

-1878 YGNAPTSNIIT
+1878 YGNAPTSNVIT

-1895 AANVGKALKEEA
+1895 AASIGKALKEEA

-1912 IYNEVKEFYAAYD
+1912 IYTEVKEFYAAYD
-1925 NAIKQLQF
+1925 NAIKQLQDARV
-1933 YKTTA
+1933 TP
-1938 NPDLGSSAPL
+1938 NPDLGSSFWL
-1948 NTRYREELQT
+1948 NTKYREELQT
-1958 LGTKLMLE
+1958 LGNKLMLD

-1985 VNK
+1985 DK

>member
-21 PSMFD
+21 PGMFD

-36 NQEVTGLDGTQHA
+36 NQEVAGLDGSQHA
-49 NFDSIVKKYPNISK
+49 NFDSIIKKYPNMSK
-63 EIVVALIRQGAN
+63 EIVVALIKQGAN

-98 AIKKLPS
+98 AMKKLPS

-111 NFLSIV
+111 NFLSTV

-124 LKGTTRL
+124 LKGTTRV
-131 GFAALRSPYDYLT
+131 GFAALRTPYDYLT

-154 KGEVGI
+154 KGEIGAG
-160 DQILKDVN
+160 QILKDANVL
-168 PSGLVGSSTLLGAL
+168 GLPNQSTTLGAL
-182 SRDAL
+182 ARDMF

-215 AYGRIN
+215 AFGRIN

-239 NSTQYKVLSGIVDAT
+239 NSTQYKILSGIVDAT

-266 PGALKIVKEGSK
+266 PGALKVVKEGSK
-278 VKLAYRGLNPKIS
+278 VKLAFRGGSLNKTS
-291 RGGYDLAEAKRIAAE
+291 RGGQDLAEAKRIAAE
-306 ETRLEQ
+306 ETRLER
-312 RAANIKDLE
+312 RAADIKDLE

-346 HYLKAED
+346 HYMKAED
-353 DYKKSTQPKVYKEEK
+353 AYKKSTQPKVYKEEK
-368 TATDKFQGLVD
+368 TAAAKLQGLND
-379 LLKVSDVTTPAGVGP
+379 LLKISDVPTPGGVGP
-394 KFNFIKTNEVND
+394 KAGIQANEVND
-406 IIYNSIKT
+406 VIYNSIKS
-414 GTQPEILDNLTQ
+414 GSQAGILDNLTQ

-436 AFDGVF
+436 AFDGIF

-447 STGIVFGHS
+447 STGVTFGHS
-456 GSYEFALK
+456 GTFEFAVK
-464 KGIDKEYKIVN
+464 KGISKEYKIVDLAEN
-475 LTEDFTDIA
+475 FADIA

-493 INNRFAL
+493 INNRLAL
-500 HVELE
+500 HTELE
-505 GLRNSLSLFKEET
+505 GLRNGLSLFKEEA
-518 AVFDRINTQ
+518 AVFDRLNTQ
-527 GFADDLLEGSG
+527 GFVDDLLEGSG
-538 KQNLGTFL
+538 KLNLGTFL
-546 NEVYRLSMEFDKT
+546 NEAYTLSMEFDKT

-564 KVVGVVSKIWKA
+564 QIVSVVSKIWKA

-611 RSLNPEEISAAMLD
+611 RSLNPQEAAAAMLD

-641 AALDSAKT
+641 IALDSAKT
-649 KRSALDQQIR
+649 KRDGLDQQIR

-711 GLISNVGGTPV
+711 GLISGIGGTPV
-722 ADITKANK
+722 ADMTKANK

-765 IRELTDATTADD
+765 VRELTDAGTADD
-777 VLRVLRK
+777 VLSILRK
-784 NLGLGDTDPS
+784 NLGMGNTDPS

-803 ATAIES
+803 ATAIEN

-817 APVSQKMLTQVERM
+817 APVSQKMLAGVERM
-831 ENLLTRTV
+831 ENALTRVV
-839 VRSVIIPLD
+839 VRSVIVPLD

-856 LRNWMATVKVP
+856 LRNWMSTVKIP
-867 ENVINDTIDKLVKA
+867 ESVINDTIDKLVKA
-881 TGTNDRSLR
+881 TGTNARSLR

-905 VALVNAHGKG
+905 VALVNAYGKG

-920 EALEK
+920 EKLET
-925 MLQTELRP
+925 MLKTELRP
-933 SGATKNLVEQYV
+933 SGATKNLVNQYV
-945 LGGTLPGD
+945 LGGVLPGD
-953 AAGVLVYGGDEIPM
+953 AAGVLVSGGKPIEM

-1003 GTQAAIDQFATEAA
+1003 GTQAAIDIFATEVA
-1017 SFWKTTQLAFRISY
+1017 SVWKTTQLAFRISY

-1068 NAMQKLASI
+1068 NAMQKLAST
-1077 WAKFENDI
+1077 WAKYENDI

-1108 QMSRRVSAG
+1108 MMSRQISAG

-1181 NETVK
+1181 NESVR

-1199 YEASKVTVQ
+1199 YDASRVTVQ
-1208 NRKVSDFATLFLKDP
+1208 NRKVSDFAALFLKNP

-1244 NSTAS
+1244 KSTAS

-1265 YIRKLLADGMVV
+1265 YIRKLLADGVVV

-1300 MDEADKAFKAQ
+1300 MDAADKAFKAQ
-1311 LVKHFP
+1311 LVKHFT
-1317 SNEMPGGK
+1317 SEEMPGGK

-1336 AEDKKLKQMVN
+1336 AEDSKLKQMVN

-1372 YIGRYAPSMSVAD
+1372 YIGRYAPAMSVAD

-1394 KTLVKIRVPNA
+1394 ETLVKIRVPNA

-1425 IKKRKNDPIKAKGI
+1425 IRKRKDDPIKAKGL
-1439 MSLDNVN
+1439 MSIDDVN

-1460 FYDANN
+1460 FYNANN

-1510 ALTKPGTGA
+1510 SLTKPGSGA
-1519 IYDLTNTNY
+1519 IYDITNTNY
-1528 DEEQG
+1528 DESQG

-1583 SVNPGFPGLGPTI
+1583 SVNPGFPGLGPAI
-1596 SSPFLISGKSQA
+1596 STPFLVSGKSQA
-1608 FGPQWDFMRNIL
+1608 FGPTYDFLRNIL
-1620 FPFGEPGGKGVGALP
+1620 FPFGEPGAKGVGALP

-1681 DASRTALFADAE
+1681 DAARTKLFADAE
-1693 GMSRWTGLFTALFQ
+1693 GMSRWVGLLTSLFQ
-1707 SIAPATPSQDVLAR
+1707 SIAPATPSQEVLAAV
-1721 IKTPENKYKFISQTV
+1721 KTPEGKYNFVSQTV
-1736 LYKAWDEISTANP
+1736 LYKAWDEISKANP
-1749 GNYPEAIAQF
+1749 GNYPEAVAQF

-1780 GTDDAWSFL
+1780 GTNDAWSFL
-1789 NQNPEMAT
+1789 NKNPQMAD

-1811 PGGESAVSY
+1811 PGGEAAVSY
-1820 YNWQTA
+1820 YNWQSA

-1832 LSSEEIAAAAEELV
+1832 LSTEEIASAAEELI
-1846 YKSELSQIGKE
+1846 YKSELAQIGKE
-1857 QAENTYSDVWYTEQV
+1857 QADNTYSDVWYTQQV
-1872 IALNKA
+1872 IALNKV
-1878 YGNAPTSNIIT
+1878 YGNAPTSNVIT

-1912 IYNEVKEFYAAYD
+1912 IYTEVKEFYAAYD
-1925 NAIKQLQF
+1925 NAIKQLQDARV
-1933 YKTTA
+1933 TPS
-1938 NPDLGSSAPL
+1938 PDLGSSFWL
-1948 NTRYREELQT
+1948 NTKYREELQT
-1958 LGTKLMLE
+1958 LGNKLMLD

-1985 VNK
+1985 DK

>member
-1 VAGKDLIDLGKY
+1 MAGKNLIDLGKY

-26 NAGSVLQQLI
+26 NSGSVLQQLI
-36 NQEVTGLDGTQHA
+36 NQQIAGLDGSQHI
-49 NFDSIVKKYPNISK
+49 NFDSIIKKYPNISK
-63 EIVVALIRQGAN
+63 EIVVALIKQGAN
-75 ANTPGIDKVVSLDGV
+75 ADTPGIDKIVSLDGI
-90 NQAMTAAT
+90 NQVMTAAT

-111 NFLSIV
+111 NFFSTV
-117 KDAIYGG
+117 NDAIYGG
-124 LKGTTRL
+124 IKGTTRV
-131 GFAALRSPYDYLT
+131 GFAALRTPYDYLT
-144 TLSRDVYAAS
+144 TLGRDVYAAS

-160 DQILKDVN
+160 EQILKDANVL
-168 PSGLVGSSTLLGAL
+168 GLPRESTALGAL
-182 SRDAL
+182 ARDMF
-187 DGKGVS
+187 DGKGVD

-204 RVGKQQAKAMG
+204 NVGKKQAKAMG

-239 NSTQYKVLSGIVDAT
+239 NSTQYKILSGIVDAT

-266 PGALKIVKEGSK
+266 PGALKIVKEGNK
-278 VKLAYRGLNPKIS
+278 VKLAF
-291 RGGYDLAEAKRIAAE
+291 RGGSLNKTARGGQDLAEAKRIAAE

-312 RAANIKDLE
+312 RAADIKDLE

-329 LKQRSD
+329 LKQRSN
-335 AVGNIKRDYDN
+335 ALGNIKRDYDN

-353 DYKKSTQPKVYKEEK
+353 TYKKSTQPKIYKEEK
-368 TATDKFQGLVD
+368 TATAKLQGLND
-379 LLKVSDVTTPAGVGP
+379 LLKISDVPTPGGVGP
-394 KFNFIKTNEVND
+394 KVGIETAEVNKV
-406 IIYNSIKT
+406 IYDSIRA
-414 GTQPEILDNLTQ
+414 GDQAGILDNLTQ

-436 AFDGVF
+436 AFDGIF

-447 STGIVFGHS
+447 STGVTFGHS
-456 GSYEFALK
+456 GSFEFAVK
-464 KGIDKEYKIVN
+464 KGISKEYKIVD
-475 LTEDFTDIA
+475 LAEDFTEIA
-484 GNTKRAAKE
+484 NDTKRAAKE
-493 INNRFAL
+493 MNNRLAL
-500 HVELE
+500 HTELE
-505 GLRNSLSLFKEET
+505 KLRNGLSLFEEEV
-518 AVFDRINTQ
+518 AVFDRLNTQ
-527 GFADDLLEGSG
+527 GFVDDLIEGSG
-538 KQNLGTFL
+538 RLNLGTFL
-546 NEVYRLSMEFDKT
+546 NEAYKVSMEFDKT

-564 KVVGVVSKIWKA
+564 QIVNVVSKIWKA
-576 DGFANIRAVHGG
+576 DGFANIRAIHGG
-588 TGGFVLNPKVL
+588 TGGYVINPKVV

-611 RSLNPEEISAAMLD
+611 RSLNPQEAAAAMLD

-641 AALDSAKT
+641 IALDAAKT
-649 KRSALDQQIR
+649 KRSGLDQQIR

-670 DPDLAKEILNNPAYT
+670 DPDLAKQILNNPAYT

-696 IGKRKHMAELLKADT
+696 IGKTKHMAELLKADT
-711 GLISNVGGTPV
+711 GLISHVGGTPV

-753 SRLFGDKLDMDV
+753 SRLFGDRLDMDV
-765 IRELTDATTADD
+765 VRELTDAATADD
-777 VLRVLRK
+777 VLRVLRR
-784 NLGLGDTDPS
+784 NLGLGNTDPS

-803 ATAIES
+803 NVAIENL
-809 IQPMIKLS
+809 QPMIKLS
-817 APVSQKMLTQVERM
+817 SPVSQKMLAVVESM
-831 ENLLTRTV
+831 ENALTRTV
-839 VRSVIIPLD
+839 VRSVIVPLD

-856 LRNWMATVKVP
+856 LRNWMATIKVP
-867 ENVINDTIDKLVKA
+867 ERVINNTIDKLVKA

-895 IIHDSFTAAH
+895 IIHDSFTEAH
-905 VALVNAHGKG
+905 VAMVNTYGKG

-920 EALEK
+920 EKLEA
-925 MLQTELRP
+925 MLKTELRP
-933 SGATKNLVEQYV
+933 SGAKKNLVTEYI

-953 AAGVLVYGGDEIPM
+953 TPGILVSGGEQVPM
-967 NGAVYAH
+967 MGAVYAH
-974 QFLDSVVRLPDTQP
+974 QFLDNVIRLPDTQP
-988 IVRALMKYTKSGPLV
+988 IVRAILKYTKSGPLV
-1003 GTQAAIDQFATEAA
+1003 GTQAAIDVFATEIG
-1017 SFWKTTQLAFRISY
+1017 SYWKTAQLAFRISY
-1031 MLRNVG
+1031 MLRNIG

-1068 NAMQKLASI
+1068 NAMQKLASH
-1077 WAKFENDI
+1077 WAKYENDI
-1085 MGNSFKNPQAA
+1085 MGNAFKDPQAA

-1132 YKVIGNTN
+1132 YKTIGSTN

-1146 LATSLARFDVDDIM
+1146 LATSLSRFDVDDIM

-1165 ADTDVAKN
+1165 ADTDVAKR
-1173 AIVDKLIA
+1173 AIFNKLIA
-1181 NETVK
+1181 NESVK
-1186 INNFDRTDVLKEI
+1186 INNVNRTDVFKEI
-1199 YEASKVTVQ
+1199 YEASRVDIK
-1208 NRKVSDFATLFLKDP
+1208 NGDISDFKRLFLKNPD
-1223 KLEFSYDNLN
+1223 LEFSYDNLN
-1233 RENIYNWMFDP
+1233 HDNIYNWMFSAE
-1244 NSTAS
+1244 STAS

-1265 YIRKLLADGMVV
+1265 YIRKLLADGVVV

-1300 MDEADKAFKAQ
+1300 MDAADKAFKAQ
-1311 LVKHFP
+1311 LVKHFT
-1317 SNEMPGGK
+1317 SEEMPGGK

-1336 AEDKKLKQMVN
+1336 AEGSKLKQAIN
-1347 TFFEISA
+1347 TFFDISA
-1354 KLENLVNFGP
+1354 KLENLINFGP

-1372 YIGRYAPSMSVAD
+1372 YIGRYAPAMSVTD
-1385 LEKLQENAF
+1385 LEKLHENAF

-1425 IKKRKNDPIKAKGI
+1425 IRKRKNDPIKAKGV
-1439 MSLDNVN
+1439 MSIDDVN

-1466 QIDAANKLR
+1466 QIDAANRLR
-1475 LIFPFVQAWGNT
+1475 LISPFVQAWGNT

-1499 VKVIRFAKGFD
+1499 VKVIRFGKGFD
-1510 ALTKPGTGA
+1510 SLTKPGSSA
-1519 IYDLTNTNY
+1519 IYDLTNTTY

-1542 QRFRYP
+1542 QRYRYP
-1548 LSGLFGG
+1548 LSGLFGA
-1555 FAGMAQ
+1555 FAGLAQ
-1561 GKFPKDAL
+1561 GKFPKDAV
-1569 NLTAPVQSLNLAFG
+1569 NLTAPVQSVNLAFG
-1583 SVNPGFPGLGPTI
+1583 SVNPGFPGVGPAI
-1596 SSPFLISGKSQA
+1596 STPFMVSGKSQA
-1608 FGPQWDFMRNIL
+1608 FGPGWDFMRNIL
-1620 FPFGEPGGKGVGALP
+1620 FPFGEPGSKGVGALT
-1635 QILLPAWLNKSFLY
+1635 QIILPAWLNKSFLY
-1649 LINDQTMVERGVK
+1649 AINDQTMVERGVK

-1675 DNPFAN
+1675 KNPFAN
-1681 DASRTALFADAE
+1681 DAARTQLFADAE
-1693 GMSRWTGLFTALFQ
+1693 GMSRWTGLLTALFQ
-1707 SIAPATPSQDVLAR
+1707 SIAPGTPSQDVLVK
-1721 IKTPENKYKFISQTV
+1721 IKTPENKYNFVSQTV
-1736 LYKAWDEISTANP
+1736 LYKAWDEISTANS
-1749 GNYPEAIAQF
+1749 GNYPEAVAQF

-1780 GTDDAWSFL
+1780 GTKDAWAFL
-1789 NQNPEMAT
+1789 NKNPEMVT
-1797 KYATKDADVIPYFF
+1797 KYATKDADIIPYFF
-1811 PGGESAVSY
+1811 PGGEAAVSY
-1820 YNWQTA
+1820 YNWQSV

-1832 LSSEEIAAAAEELV
+1832 LSAEEIASAAEELV
-1846 YKSELSQIGKE
+1846 YKSELSQISKE
-1857 QAENTYSDVWYTEQV
+1857 QADNSYSNVWYTQQV

-1895 AANVGKALKEEA
+1895 AAAVGEALKEEA

-1912 IYNEVKEFYAAYD
+1912 IYSEVKEFYAAYD
-1925 NAIKQLQF
+1925 NANKQLSDARV
-1933 YKTTA
+1933 TA
-1938 NPDLGSSAPL
+1938 NPDLGSSFWL
-1948 NTRYREELQT
+1948 NTKYREELQT
-1958 LGTKLMLE
+1958 LGNKLMLD

-1985 VNK
+1985 ENK

>member
-1 VAGKDLIDLGKY
+1 MAGKNLIDLGKY
-13 NDPSKFRA
+13 SDPSKFRA
-21 PSMFD
+21 PGMFD

-36 NQEVTGLDGTQHA
+36 NQEVAGLDGSQHA
-49 NFDSIVKKYPNISK
+49 NFDSIVKKYPHISK
-63 EIVVALIRQGAN
+63 EIVVSLIRQGAN
-75 ANTPGIDKVVSLDGV
+75 ADTPGIDKIVSLDGV

-111 NFLSIV
+111 NFFSTV

-124 LKGTTRL
+124 LKGTTRV

-144 TLSRDVYAAS
+144 TLGRDVYAAS
-154 KGEVGI
+154 KGEIGVG
-160 DQILKDVN
+160 QVLKDANVAN
-168 PSGLVGSSTLLGAL
+168 LVGPSTTLGAL
-182 SRDAL
+182 GRDIL
-187 DGKGVS
+187 DGDGVS

-221 GQSYTIGRGLLK
+221 GQSFTIGRGLLK
-233 TVGADP
+233 TVGANP
-239 NSTQYKVLSGIVDAT
+239 NSTQYKILSGIVDAT

-266 PGALKIVKEGSK
+266 PGALKVVKEGSK
-278 VKLAYRGLNPKIS
+278 VKLAF
-291 RGGYDLAEAKRIAAE
+291 RGGSLNKTARGGQDLAEAKRIAAE

-312 RAANIKDLE
+312 RAADIKDLE

-335 AVGNIKRDYDN
+335 ALGNIKRDYEN

-353 DYKKSTQPKVYKEEK
+353 DYQKSTQPKVYKEEK
-368 TATDKFQGLVD
+368 TAEAKLQALND
-379 LLKVSDVTTPAGVGP
+379 LLKVSDVPTPGGVGP
-394 KFNFIKTNEVND
+394 KFNFIESTEINKV
-406 IIYNSIKT
+406 IYDSIRA
-414 GTQPEILDNLTQ
+414 GDQAGILDNLTQ

-436 AFDGVF
+436 AFDGIF

-447 STGIVFGHS
+447 SAGITFGHS

-464 KGIDKEYKIVN
+464 KGIDKDYKLVN

-484 GNTKRAAKE
+484 DNTKRAAKE
-493 INNRFAL
+493 INNRLAL

-505 GLRNSLSLFKEET
+505 GLRTSLSVFPEEI
-518 AVFDRINTQ
+518 AVFDRLNTQ
-527 GFADDLLEGSG
+527 GFVDDLLEGSG
-538 KQNLGTFL
+538 RQNLGTFL
-546 NEVYRLSMEFDKT
+546 NEVYTLSMEFDKT

-564 KVVGVVSKIWKA
+564 QIVKAVSKIWKA
-576 DGFANIRAVHGG
+576 DGFENIRAIHGG
-588 TGGFVLNPKVL
+588 TGGYVLNPKVV

-611 RSLNPEEISAAMLD
+611 RSLNPEEAAAAMLD

-634 EVIAKAQ
+634 QVIATAQMAVDAAKANR
-641 AALDSAKT
+641 AG
-649 KRSALDQQIR
+649 LDQRIR
-659 EIKALRKYVEN
+659 EVRALRKYVEN
-670 DPDLAKEILNNPAYT
+670 DPELAAQILNNPAYAE
-685 KLKGV
+685 LKGV

-696 IGKRKHMAELLKADT
+696 IGTRRHMAELLKADT
-711 GLISNVGGTPV
+711 GLVSHVGGTPV

-753 SRLFGDKLDMDV
+753 SRLFSNKLDMDV
-765 IRELTDATTADD
+765 VKELTDASTADD
-777 VLRVLRK
+777 VLRVLRR

-794 LARSALLKT
+794 IARSALLK
-803 ATAIES
+803 ANVAIENL
-809 IQPMIKLS
+809 QPMIKLS
-817 APVSQKMLTQVERM
+817 TPVSQKMLAGVERM

-839 VRSVIIPLD
+839 VRSVIVPLD

-856 LRNWMATVKVP
+856 LSNWMAVVKVP
-867 ENVINDTIDKLVKA
+867 ENIINETIDKLVKA
-881 TGTNDRSLR
+881 NGTSDRSLR

-895 IIHDSFTAAH
+895 IIQDSFTAAH
-905 VALVNAHGKG
+905 VAMVNAYGKG

-920 EALEK
+920 EILER
-925 MLQTELRP
+925 ELRA
-933 SGATKNLVEQYV
+933 SGPVKNLSTQYP
-945 LGGTLPGD
+945 LNGSLPSD
-953 AAGVLVYGGDEIPM
+953 IPGVMTYDGKQVDM
-967 NGAVYAH
+967 TGAVYAY
-974 QFLDSVVRLPDTQP
+974 QFLDSVVRLPDTKP
-988 IVRALMKYTKSGPLV
+988 IVRAIQNYTKSGPLI
-1003 GTQAAIDQFATEAA
+1003 GTRNALDLFATEAA
-1017 SFWKTTQLAFRISY
+1017 SVWKTTQLAFRISY

-1068 NAMQKLASI
+1068 NAWQKFAST
-1077 WAKFENDI
+1077 WAKYENDI
-1085 MGNSFKNPQAA
+1085 LGNSFKDPQAA

-1108 QMSRRVSAG
+1108 QMGRRVSAG

-1123 VKVRMIGKI
+1123 VKVRMIGKM
-1132 YKVIGNTN
+1132 YKIVNN
-1140 ANYHEA
+1140 ADANYHEA
-1146 LATSLARFDVDDIM
+1146 LATSLSRFDVDDIM

-1181 NETVK
+1181 NEAVK
-1186 INNFDRTDVLKEI
+1186 INNVDRTDVLKEI
-1199 YEASKVTVQ
+1199 YDASRVTVQ
-1208 NRKVSDFATLFLKDP
+1208 NRSVSDFAALFLKDSN
-1223 KLEFSYDNLN
+1223 LEFSYDNLN

-1244 NSTAS
+1244 NSSAS
-1249 YENALVNLMG
+1249 YETALVNLMG
-1259 AGEKGI
+1259 TGEKGI
-1265 YIRKLLADGMVV
+1265 NIRKLLADGVVV
-1277 VPGKKGDEVI
+1277 VPGKKGDEII

-1300 MDEADKAFKAQ
+1300 MDVADKAFKAQ

-1317 SNEMPGGK
+1317 SEAMPGGK
-1325 AIYADTKTLLA
+1325 AIYADTKTLMA
-1336 AEDKKLKQMVN
+1336 AEESKLKQMVN
-1347 TFFEISA
+1347 AFFEVSA

-1385 LEKLQENAF
+1385 LKTLQKNAF
-1394 KTLVKIRVPNA
+1394 ETLVKIRVPNS
-1405 SGKMIAVGKK
+1405 SGKLIAVGKK

-1425 IKKRKNDPIKAKGI
+1425 IRKRENDPIKAKGI
-1439 MSLDNVN
+1439 MSIGDVN

-1499 VKVIRFAKGFD
+1499 VKVIRFGKGFD
-1510 ALTKPGTGA
+1510 ALTKPGSGA

-1561 GKFPKDAL
+1561 GKFPKEAL

-1583 SVNPGFPGLGPTI
+1583 SVNPGFPGLGPVVST
-1596 SSPFLISGKSQA
+1596 PFLMTGKSQA
-1608 FGPQWDFMRNIL
+1608 FGPGWDFMRNIL
-1620 FPFGEPGGKGVGALP
+1620 FPFGEPGGKGVGALT
-1635 QILLPAWLNKSFLY
+1635 QIALPAWLNKSFLY
-1649 LINDQTMVERGVK
+1649 AINDQTMVERGVK

-1681 DASRTALFADAE
+1681 DAARTKLFADAE

-1707 SIAPATPSQDVLAR
+1707 SIAPATPSQEVLAAV
-1721 IKTPENKYKFISQTV
+1721 KTPEGKYSFVSQTV
-1736 LYKAWDEISTANP
+1736 LYKAWDEISRANP
-1749 GNYPEAIAQF
+1749 GNYPEAVAQF

-1780 GTDDAWSFL
+1780 GTEDAWSFL
-1789 NQNPEMAT
+1789 NKNPQMAD

-1811 PGGESAVSY
+1811 PGGEAAVSY
-1820 YNWQTA
+1820 YNWQSA

-1832 LSSEEIAAAAEELV
+1832 LSTEEIAAAAEELV
-1846 YKSELSQIGKE
+1846 YKSELAQIGRE
-1857 QAENTYSDVWYTEQV
+1857 QAENTYSDVWYTQQV
-1872 IALNKA
+1872 IALNKV
-1878 YGNAPTSNIIT
+1878 YGNAPTSNVIT

-1912 IYNEVKEFYAAYD
+1912 IYTEVKEFYAAYD
-1925 NAIKQLQF
+1925 NAIKQLQDARV
-1933 YKTTA
+1933 TP
-1938 NPDLGSSAPL
+1938 NPDLGSSFWL
-1948 NTRYREELQT
+1948 NTKYREELQT
-1958 LGTKLMLE
+1958 LGNKLMLD

-1985 VNK
+1985 DK

>member
-1 VAGKDLIDLGKY
+1 MANPLIDLGKY

-36 NQEVTGLDGTQHA
+36 NQEISGLDGTQHA
-49 NFDSIVKKYPNISK
+49 NFDSIVKKYPHISK
-63 EIVVALIRQGAN
+63 EIVVSLIRHGAN
-75 ANTPGIDKVVSLDGV
+75 ADTPGIDKVVSLDGV

-105 LAEKDK
+105 LAEKDT
-111 NFLSIV
+111 NFFSTV

-124 LKGTTRL
+124 LKGTTRV
-131 GFAALRSPYDYLT
+131 GFAALRTPYDYLT
-144 TLSRDVYAAS
+144 TLGRDVYAAS
-154 KGEVGI
+154 KGEVGA
-160 DQILKDVN
+160 DQILKDA
-168 PSGLVGSSTLLGAL
+168 SGAGLFSPTTQLGAL
-182 SRDAL
+182 GRDIL

-221 GQSYTIGRGLLK
+221 GQSFTIGRGLLK

-239 NSTQYKVLSGIVDAT
+239 NSTEYKILSGIVDAT

-266 PGALKIVKEGSK
+266 PGAIKIVKEGSK
-278 VKLAYRGLNPKIS
+278 VKLAFRGGSLNKTS
-291 RGGYDLAEAKRIAAE
+291 RGGQDLAEAKRISAE

-312 RAANIKDLE
+312 RAADIKDLE
-321 ALPSEKEL
+321 ALPTEKEL
-329 LKQRSD
+329 LKQRAD
-335 AVGNIKRDYDN
+335 ALGNIKREYDN
-346 HYLKAED
+346 HYMKAED
-353 DYKKSTQPKVYKEEK
+353 AYKKSTQPKIYKEEK
-368 TATDKFQGLVD
+368 TAEAKLQGLND
-379 LLKVSDVTTPAGVGP
+379 LLKVSDVPTPFGLAP
-394 KFNFIKTNEVND
+394 KVSIEASEVNK
-406 IIYNSIKT
+406 IIYDSIKT
-414 GTQPEILDNLTQ
+414 GNQAGILDNLTQ

-436 AFDGVF
+436 AFDGIHL
-442 VNELP
+442 NELP
-447 STGIVFGHS
+447 IEGVTFGSS
-456 GSYEFALK
+456 GTYEFAVK
-464 KGIDKEYKIVN
+464 KGITKKYNVVN

-484 GNTKRAAKE
+484 GDTKRAAKE
-493 INNRFAL
+493 INNR
-500 HVELE
+500 
-505 GLRNSLSLFKEET
+505 LSLHSQLEELRMFT
-518 AVFDRINTQ
+518 IFDEEAAVFDRLNSQ
-527 GFADDLLEGSG
+527 GFVDDLLEGAG

-546 NEVYRLSMEFDKT
+546 NEAYKLSMEFDKT

-564 KVVGVVSKIWKA
+564 GIVDIVSKIWKA

-599 SGKAIDASTVLG
+599 KGKAIDASTVLG
-611 RSLNPEEISAAMLD
+611 RSLNPQETAAAMLD

-641 AALDSAKT
+641 TALDAAKT
-649 KRSALDQQIR
+649 KRSELDQQIR

-670 DPDLAKEILNNPAYT
+670 DPELANEILNNPAYT

-711 GLISNVGGTPV
+711 GLISGIGGTPV

-765 IRELTDATTADD
+765 IRELTDAGTADD
-777 VLRVLRK
+777 VLRVLRR

-831 ENLLTRTV
+831 ENALTRV
-839 VRSVIIPLD
+839 VARSVIVPLD

-856 LRNWMATVKVP
+856 LRNWMSTVKIP
-867 ENVINDTIDKLVKA
+867 ESVINDTIDKLVKA

-895 IIHDSFTAAH
+895 IIQDSFSVAH
-905 VALVNAHGKG
+905 VAMVNAYGKG

-920 EALEK
+920 EILER
-925 MLQTELRP
+925 ELRA
-933 SGATKNLVEQYV
+933 SGQTKNLVEQYP
-945 LGGTLPGD
+945 LNSSLPSD
-953 AAGVLVYGGDEIPM
+953 LAGVMSHDGKEIPM

-974 QFLDSVVRLPDTQP
+974 QFLDSVVRLPDTKP
-988 IVRALMKYTKSGPLV
+988 IIRAIMNYTKSGPLI
-1003 GTQAAIDQFATEAA
+1003 GTRNSIDIFTTEIA
-1017 SFWKTTQLAFRISY
+1017 SVWKTTQLAFRVSY

-1062 MADPNG
+1062 LADPNG
-1068 NAMQKLASI
+1068 NAWQKFASE
-1077 WAKFENDI
+1077 WAKYENDI
-1085 MGNSFKNPQAA
+1085 LGNSFKNPQAA

-1108 QMSRRVSAG
+1108 QMGRRVSAG

-1132 YKVIGNTN
+1132 YKIVNN
-1140 ANYHEA
+1140 ADANYHEA

-1181 NETVK
+1181 NESIK

-1199 YEASKVTVQ
+1199 YDASRVNVQ
-1208 NRKVSDFATLFLKDP
+1208 NRKVSDFAALFLKDP

-1244 NSTAS
+1244 KSSAS
-1249 YENALVNLMG
+1249 YETALVNLMG
-1259 AGEKGI
+1259 TGEKGI
-1265 YIRKLLADGMVV
+1265 YIRKLLADGVVV
-1277 VPGKKGDEVI
+1277 VPGKKGDEII

-1300 MDEADKAFKAQ
+1300 MDAADKAFKAQ

-1317 SNEMPGGK
+1317 SEAMPGGK

-1336 AEDKKLKQMVN
+1336 AEDSKLKQMVN

-1372 YIGRYAPSMSVAD
+1372 HIGRYAPSMSVAD
-1385 LEKLQENAF
+1385 LKSMQKNAF
-1394 KTLVKIRVPNA
+1394 ETLVKIRVPNS

-1425 IKKRKNDPIKAKGI
+1425 IRKRENDPIKAKGI
-1439 MSLDNVN
+1439 MSIDDVN

-1499 VKVIRFAKGFD
+1499 VKVIRFGKSFD
-1510 ALTKPGTGA
+1510 ALTKPGSGA

-1548 LSGLFGG
+1548 LGGLFGG

-1583 SVNPGFPGLGPTI
+1583 SVNPGFPGLGPAI
-1596 SSPFLISGKSQA
+1596 STPFLMTGKSQA
-1608 FGPQWDFMRNIL
+1608 FGPGYDFIRNIL
-1620 FPFGEPGGKGVGALP
+1620 FPFGEPGSKGIGALP
-1635 QILLPAWLNKSFLY
+1635 QILLPAWLNKTFLY
-1649 LINDQTMVERGVK
+1649 AINDQTIIERGVK
-1662 DWAGYLASTQDYG
+1662 D
-1675 DNPFAN
+1675 
-1681 DASRTALFADAE
+1681 
-1693 GMSRWTGLFTALFQ
+1693 
-1707 SIAPATPSQDVLAR
+1707 
-1721 IKTPENKYKFISQTV
+1721 
-1736 LYKAWDEISTANP
+1736 
-1749 GNYPEAIAQF
+1749 
-1759 MDKFGKENILPI
+1759 
-1771 ISGSTKSIT
+1771 
-1780 GTDDAWSFL
+1780 
-1789 NQNPEMAT
+1789 
-1797 KYATKDADVIPYFF
+1797 
-1811 PGGESAVSY
+1811 
-1820 YNWQTA
+1820 
-1826 TSRREK
+1826 
-1832 LSSEEIAAAAEELV
+1832 
-1846 YKSELSQIGKE
+1846 
-1857 QAENTYSDVWYTEQV
+1857 
-1872 IALNKA
+1872 
-1878 YGNAPTSNIIT
+1878 
-1889 GRQEAR
+1889 
-1895 AANVGKALKEEA
+1895 
-1907 FKMSP
+1907 
-1912 IYNEVKEFYAAYD
+1912 
-1925 NAIKQLQF
+1925 
-1933 YKTTA
+1933 
-1938 NPDLGSSAPL
+1938 
-1948 NTRYREELQT
+1948 
-1958 LGTKLMLE
+1958 
-1966 NPAFSRMYYSVFA
+1966 
-1979 NLLKKT
+1979 
-1985 VNK
+1985 

>member
-1 VAGKDLIDLGKY
+1 MAGKDLIDLGKY
-13 NDPSKFRA
+13 NNPSKFRA
-21 PSMFD
+21 PGMFD

-36 NQEVTGLDGTQHA
+36 NQEIAGLDGSQHA
-49 NFDSIVKKYPNISK
+49 NFDSIVKKYPHISK

-111 NFLSIV
+111 NFLSTV

-124 LKGTTRL
+124 LKGTTRV
-131 GFAALRSPYDYLT
+131 GFAALRTPYDYLT

-154 KGEVGI
+154 KGEIGAE
-160 DQILKDVN
+160 QILKDA
-168 PSGLVGSSTLLGAL
+168 SGAGLFNQSTTLGAL
-182 SRDAL
+182 ARDMF

-215 AYGRIN
+215 AFGRIN

-239 NSTQYKVLSGIVDAT
+239 NSTQYKILSGIVDAT

-266 PGALKIVKEGSK
+266 PGALKVVKEGSK
-278 VKLAYRGLNPKIS
+278 VKLAFRGLNPKIS

-306 ETRLEQ
+306 ETRLER
-312 RAANIKDLE
+312 RAADIKDLE
-321 ALPSEKEL
+321 VLPSEKEL
-329 LKQRSD
+329 LKQRSNALGD
-335 AVGNIKRDYDN
+335 IKRDYDN
-346 HYLKAED
+346 HYMKAED
-353 DYKKSTQPKVYKEEK
+353 AYKKSTQPKIYKEEK
-368 TATDKFQGLVD
+368 TAAAKLQGLND
-379 LLKVSDVTTPAGVGP
+379 LLKISDVPTPGGVGP
-394 KFNFIKTNEVND
+394 KVGIEANEVND
-406 IIYNSIKT
+406 VIYNSIKS
-414 GTQPEILDNLTQ
+414 GSQAGILDNLTQ

-436 AFDGVF
+436 AFDGIF

-447 STGIVFGHS
+447 STGVTFGSS
-456 GSYEFALK
+456 GSYEFAVK
-464 KGIDKEYKIVN
+464 KGISKEYKIVD
-475 LTEDFTDIA
+475 LAEDFTEIA
-484 GNTKRAAKE
+484 NDTKRAARE
-493 INNRFAL
+493 MNNRLAL
-500 HVELE
+500 HTELE
-505 GLRNSLSLFKEET
+505 KLRNGLSLFEEEV
-518 AVFDRINTQ
+518 AVFDRLNTQ
-527 GFADDLLEGSG
+527 GFVDDLIEGSG
-538 KQNLGTFL
+538 RLNLGTFL
-546 NEVYRLSMEFDKT
+546 NEVYKVSMEFDKT

-564 KVVGVVSKIWKA
+564 QIVNVVSKIWKA

-588 TGGFVLNPKVL
+588 TGGFVLNSKVL

-611 RSLNPEEISAAMLD
+611 KSLNPQEAAAAMLD

-641 AALDSAKT
+641 IALDGAKT
-649 KRSALDQQIR
+649 KRDGLDQQIR

-670 DPDLAKEILNNPAYT
+670 DPDLAKEILNNPEYT

-711 GLISNVGGTPV
+711 GLISGIGGTPV
-722 ADITKANK
+722 ADITVANK

-765 IRELTDATTADD
+765 VRELTDAGTADD

-784 NLGLGDTDPS
+784 NLGMGDTDPS
-794 LARSALLKT
+794 LARSALLK
-803 ATAIES
+803 ANVAIENL
-809 IQPMIKLS
+809 QPMIKLS
-817 APVSQKMLTQVERM
+817 TPVSQKMLAQVERM
-831 ENLLTRTV
+831 ENALTRVV
-839 VRSVIIPLD
+839 VRSVIVPLD

-856 LRNWMATVKVP
+856 LRNWMAVVKVP
-867 ENVINDTIDKLVKA
+867 ESVINDTIDKLVKA
-881 TGTNDRSLR
+881 TGTNARSLR

-895 IIHDSFTAAH
+895 IIQDSFSAAH
-905 VALVNAHGKG
+905 VAMVNAYAKG

-920 EALEK
+920 EILER
-925 MLQTELRP
+925 ELRA
-933 SGATKNLVEQYV
+933 SGQTKNLVEQYP
-945 LGGTLPGD
+945 LNSSLPSD
-953 AAGVLVYGGDEIPM
+953 AAGVMTYDGKLIPM

-974 QFLDSVVRLPDTQP
+974 QFLDSVVRLPDTKP
-988 IVRALMKYTKSGPLV
+988 IVRAIQNYTKSGPLI
-1003 GTQAAIDQFATEAA
+1003 GTRNGLDIFATEIA
-1017 SFWKTTQLAFRISY
+1017 SVWKTTQLAFRVSY

-1068 NAMQKLASI
+1068 NAWQKFAST
-1077 WAKFENDI
+1077 WAKYENDI
-1085 MGNSFKNPQAA
+1085 LGNSFKNPQAA

-1108 QMSRRVSAG
+1108 QMGRRVSAG

-1132 YKVIGNTN
+1132 YKVINN
-1140 ANYHEA
+1140 ADANYHEG

-1181 NETVK
+1181 NESVR

-1199 YEASKVTVQ
+1199 YDASRVTVQ
-1208 NRKVSDFATLFLKDP
+1208 NRKISDFATLFLKNP

-1244 NSTAS
+1244 NSSAS
-1249 YENALVNLMG
+1249 YETALVSLMG

-1265 YIRKLLADGMVV
+1265 YIRKLLADGVV
-1277 VPGKKGDEVI
+1277 TVPGKKGDEVI

-1311 LVKHFP
+1311 LVKHFT
-1317 SNEMPGGK
+1317 SKEMPGGK

-1336 AEDKKLKQMVN
+1336 AEDSKLKQLVN
-1347 TFFEISA
+1347 SFFEFSA

-1372 YIGRYAPSMSVAD
+1372 YIGRYAPSMSVDD
-1385 LEKLQENAF
+1385 LYTLQANAF
-1394 KTLVKIRVPNA
+1394 KTLAKIKVSGRV
-1405 SGKMIAVGKK
+1405 VGKK
-1415 HPTISIINRE
+1415 HPTLSIINRE
-1425 IKKRKNDPIKAKGI
+1425 IRKRENDPIKAKGI
-1439 MSLDNVN
+1439 MSIDAVN

-1499 VKVIRFAKGFD
+1499 TKVIRFAKGFD
-1510 ALTKPGTGA
+1510 SLTKPGSSA

-1583 SVNPGFPGLGPTI
+1583 SVNPGFPGLGPAI
-1596 SSPFLISGKSQA
+1596 STPFLISGKSQA
-1608 FGPQWDFMRNIL
+1608 FGPTYDWMRDIL
-1620 FPFGEPGGKGVGALP
+1620 FPFGEPGGKGIGGLP
-1635 QILLPAWLNKSFLY
+1635 QILLPAWFNKSFLY

-1693 GMSRWTGLFTALFQ
+1693 SMSRWVGLLTSLFQ

-1721 IKTPENKYKFISQTV
+1721 IKTPENKYNFISQTV
-1736 LYKAWDEISTANP
+1736 LYKAWDEISKANP
-1749 GNYPEAIAQF
+1749 GNYPEAVAQF

-1789 NQNPEMAT
+1789 NKNPLMAD

-1811 PGGESAVSY
+1811 PGGEAAVSY
-1820 YNWQTA
+1820 YNWQSA

-1832 LSSEEIAAAAEELV
+1832 LSTEEISAAAEELV
-1846 YKSELSQIGKE
+1846 YKFELAQIGKE

-1872 IALNKA
+1872 IALNKV
-1878 YGNAPTSNIIT
+1878 YGNAPTSNVIT

-1912 IYNEVKEFYAAYD
+1912 IYSETKEFYAAYD
-1925 NAIKQLQF
+1925 NAIRQLQSARV
-1933 YKTTA
+1933 TPS
-1938 NPDLGSSAPL
+1938 PDLGSSFWL
-1948 NTRYREELQT
+1948 NTKYREELQT
-1958 LGTKLMLE
+1958 LGNKLMLN

-1985 VNK
+1985 ENK

>member
-1 VAGKDLIDLGKY
+1 MADKNLIDLGKY

-21 PSMFD
+21 PGMFD

-36 NQEVTGLDGTQHA
+36 NQEIAGLDGSQHS

-63 EIVVALIRQGAN
+63 EIIVSLVRHGAN
-75 ANTPGIDKVVSLDGV
+75 ADTPGIDKVVSLDGV
-90 NQAMTAAT
+90 NKAMTAAT

-124 LKGTTRL
+124 LKGTTRV

-154 KGEVGI
+154 KGEMGAGQV
-160 DQILKDVN
+160 LKDATVG
-168 PSGLVGSSTLLGAL
+168 GLLGQTTTLGAL
-182 SRDAL
+182 TRDAFG
-187 DGKGVS
+187 GKGVD

-204 RVGKQQAKAMG
+204 KVGKEQAKAMG
-215 AYGRIN
+215 AFGRIN

-233 TVGADP
+233 TVGANP
-239 NSTQYKVLSGIVDAT
+239 NSTEYKILSGIVDAT

-266 PGALKIVKEGSK
+266 PGALKVVKEGSK
-278 VKLAYRGLNPKIS
+278 VKLAFRGGSLNKTS
-291 RGGYDLAEAKRIAAE
+291 RGGQDLAEAKKLSAE

-312 RAANIKDLE
+312 RAAKIKDLE
-321 ALPSEKEL
+321 AMPTEKEM

-335 AVGNIKRDYDN
+335 ALGNIKRDYDN

-353 DYKKSTQPKVYKEEK
+353 TYQKSTQAKIYKQEKSTQAKV
-368 TATDKFQGLVD
+368 QGLTD
-379 LLKVSDVTTPAGVGP
+379 LLKVSDVPTPAGIGP
-394 KFNFIKTNEVND
+394 KVGIQADEVNGV
-406 IIYNSIKT
+406 IYTSIKE
-414 GTQPEILDNLTQ
+414 GSQARILDNLSQ

-436 AFDGVF
+436 AFDGIF

-447 STGIVFGHS
+447 STGVTFGSS
-456 GSYEFALK
+456 GEFEFAVK
-464 KGIDKEYKIVN
+464 KAISKEYKIVN
-475 LTEDFTDIA
+475 LSEDFTNIA
-484 GNTKRAAKE
+484 TDTKAAAKE
-493 INNRFAL
+493 LNNRFAL
-500 HVELE
+500 HSQLE
-505 GLRNSLSLFKEET
+505 ELRNGLSLFEEEA
-518 AVFDRINTQ
+518 AVFDRLNTQ
-527 GFADDLLEGSG
+527 GFVDDLIEGSG
-538 KQNLGTFL
+538 RQNLGTFL
-546 NEVYRLSMEFDKT
+546 SEAYKVSLELDKT
-559 GGALA
+559 GGALSQI
-564 KVVGVVSKIWKA
+564 VNIVSKIWKA
-576 DGFANIRAVHGG
+576 DGFANIRAIHGG

-599 SGKAIDASTVLG
+599 SGKAIDASSVLG
-611 RSLNPEEISAAMLD
+611 KSLNPEEIAGAMLD

-641 AALDSAKT
+641 MALDTAKT
-649 KRSALDQQIR
+649 NRAGLDQRIR

-670 DPDLAKEILNNPAYT
+670 DPELATQILNNPAYAE
-685 KLKGV
+685 LKGV

-711 GLISNVGGTPV
+711 GLVSHIGGTPV
-722 ADITKANK
+722 ADMTKANK

-738 VVARLIANESSPSRI
+738 VIAGLIADESSPSRI
-753 SRLFGDKLDMDV
+753 SRLFNDKLDMDV
-765 IRELTDATTADD
+765 IAELSSAGTADD
-777 VLRVLRK
+777 VLRVLRR

-794 LARSALLKT
+794 TARSALLK
-803 ATAIES
+803 ASTAIQS
-809 IQPMIKLS
+809 MQPMIKLS
-817 APVSQKMLTQVERM
+817 APVSQKMLAQVERM

-839 VRSVIIPLD
+839 VRSVIVPLD

-856 LRNWMATVKVP
+856 LRNWMSTVKIP
-867 ENVINDTIDKLVKA
+867 ESIINDTIDKLVKA

-895 IIHDSFTAAH
+895 IIQDSFSAAH
-905 VALVNAHGKG
+905 VAMVNAYGKG

-920 EALEK
+920 EILER
-925 MLQTELRP
+925 ELRA
-933 SGATKNLVEQYV
+933 SGQTKNLVEQYP
-945 LGGTLPGD
+945 LNSSLPGD
-953 AAGVLVYGGDEIPM
+953 LAGVMVHDGDTIPM

-974 QFLDSVVRLPDTQP
+974 QFLDSVVRLPDTKP
-988 IVRALMKYTKSGPLV
+988 IVRAIMNYTKSGPLV
-1003 GTQAAIDQFATEAA
+1003 GTRNALDIFATEAA
-1017 SFWKTTQLAFRISY
+1017 SVWKTTQLAFRVSY

-1047 HDTLLNHPAGYIAML
+1047 HDTLLNHPIGYIAMM

-1068 NAMQKLASI
+1068 NAWQKFAST
-1077 WAKFENDI
+1077 WAKYENDI
-1085 MGNSFKNPQAA
+1085 LGNSFKDPQAA
-1096 KAATVAIDEHLR
+1096 KAATMAIDEHLR

-1123 VKVRMIGKI
+1123 AKVRMIGKI
-1132 YKVIGNTN
+1132 YKIVNN
-1140 ANYHEA
+1140 ADVNYHEA
-1146 LATSLARFDVDDIM
+1146 LATTLNRFDVDDIM

-1165 ADTDVAKN
+1165 ADTDIAKN

-1181 NETVK
+1181 NETVR

-1199 YEASKVTVQ
+1199 YDASRVTVQ
-1208 NRKVSDFATLFLKDP
+1208 NRKVSDFKTLFFKNP
-1223 KLEFSYDNLN
+1223 KLEEFSYDNLN

-1244 NSTAS
+1244 KSSAS
-1249 YENALVNLMG
+1249 YETALVNIMG

-1265 YIRKLLADGMVV
+1265 YLRKLLADGMVV

-1300 MDEADKAFKAQ
+1300 MDGADKAFKAQ
-1311 LVKHFP
+1311 LAKHFT
-1317 SNEMPGGK
+1317 SAEMPGGR
-1325 AIYADTKTLLA
+1325 AIFADTKTLMA
-1336 AEDKKLKQMVN
+1336 AEESKLKQAVN
-1347 TFFEISA
+1347 AFFEVSA
-1354 KLENLVNFGP
+1354 RLENLVNFGP

-1372 YIGRYAPSMSVAD
+1372 HIGRYAPAMSVAD
-1385 LEKLQENAF
+1385 LKTLQKNAF
-1394 KTLVKIRVPNA
+1394 ETLVKIRVPNS
-1405 SGKMIAVGKK
+1405 SGKLIAVGKK
-1415 HPTISIINRE
+1415 HPTIAIINRE
-1425 IKKRKNDPIKAKGI
+1425 IRKRESDPIKAKGV
-1439 MSLDNVN
+1439 MSINDVN

-1487 IRKWGELGVQNP
+1487 IKEWGKLGVQNP
-1499 VKVIRFAKGFD
+1499 VKVIRFGKAFD
-1510 ALTKPGTGA
+1510 ALTKPGTNA

-1528 DEEQG
+1528 DESQG

-1583 SVNPGFPGLGPTI
+1583 SVNPGFPGLGPII
-1596 SSPFLISGKSQA
+1596 STPFLMTGKSQA
-1608 FGPQWDFMRNIL
+1608 FGPTWDFARNIL
-1620 FPFGEPGGKGVGALP
+1620 FPFGEPGGKGIGALP
-1635 QILLPAWLNKSFLY
+1635 QVLLPAWLNKSFLY

-1681 DASRTALFADAE
+1681 DSARTKLFADAE
-1693 GMSRWTGLFTALFQ
+1693 GMSRWAGFFTSLFQ
-1707 SIAPATPSQDVLAR
+1707 SIAPATPSQDVLAK
-1721 IKTPENKYKFISQTV
+1721 IKTTEGKYNFISQTV
-1736 LYKAWDEISTANP
+1736 LYKAWDEISLANP
-1749 GNYPEAIAQF
+1749 GNYPEAVAQF
-1759 MDKFGKENILPI
+1759 MEKFGKENILPI

-1780 GTDDAWSFL
+1780 GTTDAWAFL
-1789 NQNPEMAT
+1789 NKNPKIAD
-1797 KYATKDADVIPYFF
+1797 KYATKDADVVPYFF
-1811 PGGESAVSY
+1811 PGGEAAVSY
-1820 YNWQTA
+1820 YNWQSA

-1832 LSSEEIAAAAEELV
+1832 LSTEEIASAAEELV
-1846 YKSELSQIGKE
+1846 YKSELSQIAME
-1857 QAENTYSDVWYTEQV
+1857 QVANTYSDVWYTGEV
-1872 IALNKA
+1872 IALNKR
-1878 YGNAPTSNIIT
+1878 YGYAPTSNVIT

-1895 AANVGKALKEEA
+1895 AAQVGKALKEEA

-1912 IYNEVKEFYAAYD
+1912 IYDETKEFYSAYN
-1925 NAIKQLQF
+1925 NAIKQLQVARV
-1933 YKTTA
+1933 TP
-1938 NPDLGSSAPL
+1938 NPDLGSSFWL
-1948 NTRYREELQT
+1948 NTKYREELQT
-1958 LGTKLMLE
+1958 LGTKLMLQ

-1979 NLLKKT
+1979 NLLKAGK
-1985 VNK
+1985 